1 MTNKKFKKAAMALA
15 LTACVAAAPL
25 TANAESSENAVDAQV
40 PAAVDHAG
48 TDTAADAP
56 EAEAPEK
63 KSPPLV
69 TISSETTEAAA
80 PVENQEGDRAEGMLE
95 DRETEDKKITTD
107 VVYDERDITYNEDG
121 TPKTEDAS
129 GKVVQKEEDKTPEEP
144 GESETPKAPEEPGES
159 ETPKA
164 PTEISSDETITDIV
178 GDAGKEIGTATK
190 KETTEQET
198 TITPTGP
205 DSEEL
210 VDSTVN
216 EDGSV
221 TNRYETS
228 HTADKTTTNT
238 TTGTVTADTK
248 EIFVTDGKGVDLKQE
263 LGKDYQEKLK
273 WDTVDGT
280 SFNGYTVGSMEEDGD
295 RQTYTLTKHTEDT
308 DLEMTGE
315 DIAKLIEADYTKT
328 ENEDGSYTLT
338 KTIKTAAGEQT
349 VYIKVT
355 GNKASKIVDTV
366 LTVDVKKGEHTETGE
381 VKQDEVKL
389 PNATD
394 SGLTFKDKDGND
406 IDVDLNELL
415 KNEKTETVNENGD
428 KVITV
433 KDGNKTY
440 EIVYHETNEYTDAQV
455 KDIGADKLADLLNSN
470 PANGTFTVKNGKVC
484 KVVNGEACEISYD
497 DATKL
502 LKKVQISVTMTDADN
517 QLSKDNGTL
526 EDAKLR
532 AKKDALQKALAE
544 AIYACTGTTVDPSS
558 LSITD
563 EDVSLPEGVDN
574 VVANR
579 DKLKRTYI
587 YTASDGKQY
596 TFTYKF
602 AYDDTRN
609 NITGFGDDVMKVGY
623 FTGGIHVKSEEDVEA
638 ADGKTD
644 HKRALIESGIF
655 VSGDATAETNGAYT
669 TITKDSPLYGLG
681 VDFKTAPK
689 NAVAGSIK
697 SDDTGRIIEYQTTD
711 GKTIKLSY
719 ESVEVPDSNLPSY
732 APVDGKTNINSKSF
746 TRVTWEAWDLGE
758 IRNEEQAD
766 DQWTISSGKDESGGL
781 TYTIVDKKNNVTYDD
796 LIRVGSNRFTKT
808 VEKDGVKT
816 TYTITVEPGNLGED
830 MTLDKLAERY
840 GVDGTA
846 ITVKDGVASFTRD
859 GKQYQ
864 VGYGSQLKI
873 ETVLTT
879 EGTVTTDADQAE
891 LLEKIQQMQ
900 KDLQDGEILDV
911 GGYQVTISTSKDEII
926 EILHKVGETTD
937 FTRLTREEL
946 KALLEKEKAEADAAG
961 KSYTGDMDVSHPEYS
976 NKNLYG
982 KPDTGI
988 FATKKKEY
996 LSYDGNYIQ
1005 HLELNATTKADLLKD
1020 ADGNVSQTD
1029 CVLVDKKLEYSD
1041 DLDKLIDSQGTSVVN
1056 LQDKIGYDIPM
1067 DRYEYARTSFSDGDK
1082 LNWNVRNN
1090 HPTASTYYKVTG
1102 TVAYNQYKPED
1113 GKTKFTQ
1120 EEAEALLKKLQE
1132 EGYADASI
1140 VAFYSTEHSHMQTD
1154 ENATYRIY
1162 LNKSKLTSY
1171 GYLSYDSNTCTNAH
1185 NWNQPMYGLSNRVF
1199 NPDAYCGG
1207 YDLGLTG
1214 FRQVDDK
1221 TFVAQGKKTITVS
1234 RILPATTLTNN
1245 HLTITDSAQKADTG
1259 SGVSGRY
1266 NYTTTVS
1273 GSRVN
1278 YSALGTATHETWKEA
1293 AQQTTER
1300 TGEQGDGT
1308 LSYTYRSTQDASVD
1322 AESAHKEETVVR
1334 HGTADYEYTYTASK
1348 DEVEIT
1354 TDSRT
1359 ETTTPETP
1367 ETPDTPVSP
1376 EDPTTP
1382 PVQDATPDAPA
1393 ETPVTP
1399 ENPADSPVQDATP
1412 DAAPAAAATAT
1423 RLPQTGVNW
1432 IAALAMSLS
1441 GLTLMAA
1448 GAFTSLFRKSK
1459 H

>member
-1 MTNKKFKKAAMALA
+1 MDKSTEAASGE
-15 LTACVAAAPL
+15 TAG
-25 TANAESSENAVDAQV
+25 EGKDSEGSAK
-40 PAAVDHAG
+40 
-48 TDTAADAP
+48 TP
-56 EAEAPEK
+56 EAG
-63 KSPPLV
+63 
-69 TISSETTEAAA
+69 ETTEEGKGIEA
-80 PVENQEGDRAEGMLE
+80 PDADISEPVKDAEG
-95 DRETEDKKITTD
+95 KI
-107 VVYDERDITYNEDG
+107 
-121 TPKTEDAS
+121 
-129 GKVVQKEEDKTPEEP
+129 
-144 GESETPKAPEEPGES
+144 
-159 ETPKA
+159 
-164 PTEISSDETITDIV
+164 
-178 GDAGKEIGTATK
+178 IGTAS
-190 KETTEQET
+190 KEERTEQET
-198 TITPTGP
+198 TITPTSP
-205 DSEEL
+205 DSEKL

-216 EDGSV
+216 PDGSV
-221 TNRYETS
+221 TNRYKTS

-248 EIFVTDGKGVDLKQE
+248 EIFVTDGKEVDLKQE
-263 LGKDYQEKLK
+263 LGADYQEKLK

-315 DIAKLIEADYTKT
+315 DLAKLLEADYTKT
-328 ENEDGSYTLT
+328 ENDDGSYTLT
-338 KTIKTAAGEQT
+338 KSIRTSAGEQT
-349 VYIKVT
+349 VYITVT
-355 GNKASKIVDTV
+355 GNKATRTVDTT
-366 LTVDVKKGEHTETGE
+366 LKVDVKKSEHTGSAE
-381 VKQDEVKL
+381 VKQDDVML
-389 PNATD
+389 PNKTD
-394 SGLTFKDKDGND
+394 KTLTFTDKNSNTFH
-406 IDVDLNELL
+406 VDLDELL
-415 KNEKTETVNENGD
+415 QKPDKTESTNAAGD

-433 KDGNKTY
+433 KDGSKTY
-440 EIVYHETNEYTDAQV
+440 EIIYHETNEYTDAQV
-455 KDIGADKLADLLNSN
+455 KDLSADELAGLLNSN
-470 PANGTFTVKNGKVC
+470 SANGEFIVKDGKVC
-484 KVVNGEACEISYD
+484 KVVNGEACEISYNN
-497 DATKL
+497 ATQL

-558 LSITD
+558 LNITD

-574 VVANR
+574 VFANA

-609 NITGFGDDVMKVGY
+609 HITGFGDDVMKVGY
-623 FTGGIHVKSEEDVEA
+623 FTGGIHVKPEEDVEA

-644 HKRALIESGIF
+644 HKSTLIESGVF
-655 VSGDATAETNGAYT
+655 VSGNATTDANGAYT

-697 SDDTGRIIEYQTTD
+697 YDDTGRIIEYQTTD

-719 ESVEVPDSNLPSY
+719 ESVKVPDSNLPSY
-732 APVDGKTNINSKSF
+732 APVDGKTNINSQSF

-796 LIRVGSNRFTKT
+796 LIRVGSNSYTKT
-808 VEKDGVKT
+808 VTDENGVKT
-816 TYTITVEPGNLGED
+816 TYTVTVEPGSLSESRAL
-830 MTLDKLAERY
+830 TELAERY
-840 GVDGTA
+840 GVEAAA
-846 ITVKDGVASFTRD
+846 ITVKDGVASFTKD

-891 LLEKIQQMQ
+891 LLEK
-900 KDLQDGEILDV
+900 
-911 GGYQVTISTSKDEII
+911 
-926 EILHKVGETTD
+926 
-937 FTRLTREEL
+937 
-946 KALLEKEKAEADAAG
+946 EKSEADAAG

-988 FATKKKEY
+988 IATKKKEH

-1090 HPTASTYYKVTG
+1090 HPTASTYYKVSG
-1102 TVAYNQYKPED
+1102 TVAYNQYKLED
-1113 GKTKFTQ
+1113 STSELTKEQ
-1120 EEAEALLKKLQE
+1120 AEALLKKLQA

-1140 VAFYSTEHSHMQTD
+1140 VTFYTTEHEHQQT
-1154 ENATYRIY
+1154 EKNASYRIY
-1162 LNKSKLTSY
+1162 LNKSELISY

-1185 NWNQPMYGLSNRVF
+1185 NWNQAMYGLSNQYF
-1199 NPDAYCGG
+1199 NRDAYCGG

-1214 FRQVDDK
+1214 FRQVEDG

-1245 HLTITDSAQKADTG
+1245 HLTITDSAQKAATG

-1367 ETPDTPVSP
+1367 DTPDTPASP
-1376 EDPTTP
+1376 EGPTTP
-1382 PVQDATPDAPA
+1382 PVQDATPDDA

-1399 ENPADSPVQDATP
+1399 ENPANPSVQDATP
-1412 DAAPAAAATAT
+1412 DTVAA
-1423 RLPQTGVNW
+1423 LPKTGVNW
-1432 IAALAMSLS
+1432 FTALAMALS
-1441 GLTLMAA
+1441 GMALTVA
-1448 GAFTSLFRKSK
+1448 GAFTSLFAKSK

>member
-15 LTACVAAAPL
+15 LTACVAATPL
-25 TANAESSENAVDAQV
+25 AANAETPENAVPV
-40 PAAVDHAG
+40 ENKERS
-48 TDTAADAP
+48 
-56 EAEAPEK
+56 EAETPAQQA
-63 KSPPLV
+63 
-69 TISSETTEAAA
+69 SESANTA
-80 PVENQEGDRAEGMLE
+80 PVENQEHENAEGILE

-107 VVYDERDITYNEDG
+107 VEYTDREFTYNEDG
-121 TPKTEDAS
+121 TVKSEESS
-129 GKVVQKEEDKTPEEP
+129 GAIVQKEMDKSTEAASGETAGEGKDSEGSAETPEA
-144 GESETPKAPEEPGES
+144 GETTEEGKGIKAPDADISEPV
-159 ETPKA
+159 K
-164 PTEISSDETITDIV
+164 
-178 GDAGKEIGTATK
+178 DAEGKIIGTAS
-190 KETTEQET
+190 KEERTEQET
-198 TITPTGP
+198 TITPTSP
-205 DSEEL
+205 DSEKL

-216 EDGSV
+216 PDGSV

-248 EIFVTDGKGVDLKQE
+248 EIFVTDGKEVDLKQE

-315 DIAKLIEADYTKT
+315 DLAKLLEADYTKT
-328 ENEDGSYTLT
+328 ENDDGSYTLT
-338 KTIKTAAGEQT
+338 KTIRTSAGEQT
-349 VYIKVT
+349 VYITVT
-355 GNKASKIVDTV
+355 GNKATRTVDTV
-366 LTVDVKKGEHTETGE
+366 LNVDVKKGEHSGTAD
-381 VKQDEVKL
+381 VKQDDVTL
-389 PNATD
+389 PNKTD
-394 SGLTFKDKDGND
+394 KTLTFTDKNSNTFN
-406 IDVDLNELL
+406 VDLDELL
-415 KNEKTETVNENGD
+415 QKPDKTESTNAAGD

-433 KDGNKTY
+433 KDGSKTY
-440 EIVYHETNEYTDAQV
+440 EIIYHETNEYTDAQV
-455 KDIGADKLADLLNSN
+455 KDLSADELAGLLNSN
-470 PANGTFTVKNGKVC
+470 SANGEFIVKDGKVC

-497 DATKL
+497 DASQL

-526 EDAKLR
+526 EDAELR
-532 AKKDALQKALAE
+532 AKKAALQKALAE
-544 AIYACTGTTVDPSS
+544 AIEACTGTKVDPAS
-558 LSITD
+558 LTLTD
-563 EDVSLPEGVDN
+563 EDVSFPKEN
-574 VVANR
+574 ISANK
-579 DKLKRTYI
+579 DVLNRTYV
-587 YTASDGKQY
+587 YTASDGKKY
-596 TFTYKF
+596 TFTYNFVYNDKPSSVSG
-602 AYDDTRN
+602 AGYK
-609 NITGFGDDVMKVGY
+609 GAGY
-623 FTGGIHVKSEEDVEA
+623 FMDGIHVGTEEIVAD

-644 HKRALIESGIF
+644 HKSTLIESGVF
-655 VSGDATAETNGAYT
+655 VSGNATTDANGAYT

-697 SDDTGRIIEYQTTD
+697 YDDTGRIIEYQTTD

-732 APVDGKTNINSKSF
+732 APVDGKTNINSQSF

-796 LIRVGSNRFTKT
+796 LIRVGSNSYTKT
-808 VEKDGVKT
+808 VTDENGVKT
-816 TYTITVEPGNLGED
+816 TYTVTVEPGSLSESRAL
-830 MTLDKLAERY
+830 TELAERY
-840 GVDGTA
+840 GVDAAA

-879 EGTVTTDADQAE
+879 EGTVTTDADQAD

-900 KDLQDGEILDV
+900 EDLQDGEILDV

-1090 HPTASTYYKVTG
+1090 HPTASTYYKVSG
-1102 TVAYNQYKPED
+1102 TVAYNQYKLED
-1113 GKTKFTQ
+1113 STSELTKEQ
-1120 EEAEALLKKLQE
+1120 AEALLKKLQA

-1140 VAFYSTEHSHMQTD
+1140 VTFYTTEHEHQQT
-1154 ENATYRIY
+1154 ERNASYRIY
-1162 LNKSKLTSY
+1162 LNKSELISY

-1185 NWNQPMYGLSNRVF
+1185 NWNQAMYGLSNKYF

-1214 FRQVDDK
+1214 FRQVEDG

-1367 ETPDTPVSP
+1367 DTPDTPVSP
-1376 EDPTTP
+1376 VSPEGPTTP
-1382 PVQDATPDAPA
+1382 PVQDATPDEA
-1393 ETPVTP
+1393 ETPVNP
-1399 ENPADSPVQDATP
+1399 ENPANPSVQDATP
-1412 DAAPAAAATAT
+1412 DSTVAA
-1423 RLPQTGVNW
+1423 LPKTGVNW
-1432 IAALAMSLS
+1432 FTALAMALS
-1441 GLTLMAA
+1441 GMALTVA
-1448 GAFTSLFRKSK
+1448 GAFTSLFAKSK

>member
-15 LTACVAAAPL
+15 LTACVAATPL
-25 TANAESSENAVDAQV
+25 AANAETPENAVPV
-40 PAAVDHAG
+40 ENKERS
-48 TDTAADAP
+48 
-56 EAEAPEK
+56 EAETPAQQA
-63 KSPPLV
+63 
-69 TISSETTEAAA
+69 SESANTA
-80 PVENQEGDRAEGMLE
+80 PVENQEHENAEGILE

-107 VVYDERDITYNEDG
+107 VEYTDREFTYNEDG
-121 TPKTEDAS
+121 TVKSEESS
-129 GKVVQKEEDKTPEEP
+129 GDIVQKEMDKSTEAASGETAGEGKDSEGSAETPEAGETTEEGKGIEAPDADISEP
-144 GESETPKAPEEPGES
+144 VK
-159 ETPKA
+159 
-164 PTEISSDETITDIV
+164 
-178 GDAGKEIGTATK
+178 DAEGKIIGTAS
-190 KETTEQET
+190 KEERTEQET
-198 TITPTGP
+198 TITPTSP
-205 DSEEL
+205 DSEKL

-216 EDGSV
+216 PDGSV

-280 SFNGYTVGSMEEDGD
+280 SFNGYTVGSMEEAGD

-315 DIAKLIEADYTKT
+315 DLAKLLEADYTKT
-328 ENEDGSYTLT
+328 ENDDGSYTLT
-338 KTIKTAAGEQT
+338 KSIRTSAGEQT
-349 VYIKVT
+349 VYITVT
-355 GNKASKIVDTV
+355 GNKATRTVDTT
-366 LTVDVKKGEHTETGE
+366 LKVDVKKSEHTGSAE
-381 VKQDEVKL
+381 VKQDDVML
-389 PNATD
+389 PNKTD
-394 SGLTFKDKDGND
+394 KTLAFTDKNSNTFH
-406 IDVDLNELL
+406 VDLDELL
-415 KNEKTETVNENGD
+415 QKPDKTESTNAAGD

-433 KDGNKTY
+433 KDGSKTY
-440 EIVYHETNEYTDAQV
+440 EIIYHETNEYTDAQV
-455 KDIGADKLADLLNSN
+455 KDLSADELAGLLNSN
-470 PANGTFTVKNGKVC
+470 SANGEFIAKDGKVC
-484 KVVNGEACEISYD
+484 KVVNGETCEISYN

-558 LSITD
+558 LPITD

-574 VVANR
+574 VSANK
-579 DKLKRTYI
+579 DKLKRTYT

-655 VSGDATAETNGAYT
+655 VSGDATTDANGAYT

-697 SDDTGRIIEYQTTD
+697 YDDTGRIIEYQTTN

-758 IRNEEQAD
+758 IHNEEQAD
-766 DQWTISSGKDESGGL
+766 DQWTLSSDKDESGSL

-796 LIRVGSNRFTKT
+796 LVRVGSNSYTKT
-808 VEKDGVKT
+808 VTDENGVKT

-830 MTLDKLAERY
+830 MALAKLAERY
-840 GVDGTA
+840 GVDRTA
-846 ITVKDGVASFTRD
+846 ITVKDGVASFTKD

-900 KDLQDGEILDV
+900 KDLQDGEMLDV
-911 GGYQVTISTSKDEII
+911 GGYQVTLSTTKEEII

-1090 HPTASTYYKVTG
+1090 HPTASTYYKVSG
-1102 TVAYNQYKPED
+1102 TVAYNQYKPAD
-1113 GKTKFTQ
+1113 GTSDLTKEQ
-1120 EEAEALLKKLQE
+1120 AEALLKQLQA

-1140 VAFYSTEHSHMQTD
+1140 VTFYTTEHEHQQT
-1154 ENATYRIY
+1154 ERNASYRIY
-1162 LNKSKLTSY
+1162 LNKSELISY

-1185 NWNQPMYGLSNRVF
+1185 NWNQAMYGLSNKYF
-1199 NPDAYCGG
+1199 NSDAYCGG

-1245 HLTITDSAQKADTG
+1245 HLTITDSAQKSNTG
-1259 SGVSGRY
+1259 HAVSGRY
-1266 NYTTTVS
+1266 SYTSTIS
-1273 GSRVN
+1273 GSGVN
-1278 YSALGTATHETWKEA
+1278 YNTIGTAAHETWKEA

-1367 ETPDTPVSP
+1367 DTPDTPVSP
-1376 EDPTTP
+1376 EGPTTP
-1382 PVQDATPDAPA
+1382 PVQDVTPDEA
-1393 ETPVTP
+1393 ETPVNP
-1399 ENPADSPVQDATP
+1399 ENPANPSVQDATP
-1412 DAAPAAAATAT
+1412 DSTVAA
-1423 RLPQTGVNW
+1423 LPKTGVNW
-1432 IAALAMSLS
+1432 FTALAMALS
-1441 GLTLMAA
+1441 GMALTVA
-1448 GAFTSLFRKSK
+1448 GAFTSLFAKSK

>member
-15 LTACVAAAPL
+15 LTACVAATPL
-25 TANAESSENAVDAQV
+25 AANAETPENAVPV
-40 PAAVDHAG
+40 ENKERS
-48 TDTAADAP
+48 
-56 EAEAPEK
+56 EAETPAQQA
-63 KSPPLV
+63 
-69 TISSETTEAAA
+69 SESANTA
-80 PVENQEGDRAEGMLE
+80 PVENQEHENAEGILE

-107 VVYDERDITYNEDG
+107 VEYTDREFTYNEDG
-121 TPKTEDAS
+121 TVKSEESS
-129 GKVVQKEEDKTPEEP
+129 GAIVQKEMDKSTEAASGETAGEGKDSEGSAETPEA
-144 GESETPKAPEEPGES
+144 GETTEEGKGIKAPDADISEPV
-159 ETPKA
+159 K
-164 PTEISSDETITDIV
+164 
-178 GDAGKEIGTATK
+178 DAEGKIIGTAS
-190 KETTEQET
+190 KEERTEQET
-198 TITPTGP
+198 TITPTSP
-205 DSEEL
+205 DSEKL

-216 EDGSV
+216 PDGSV

-248 EIFVTDGKGVDLKQE
+248 EIFVTDGKEVDLKQE

-315 DIAKLIEADYTKT
+315 DLAKLLEADYTKT
-328 ENEDGSYTLT
+328 ENDDGSYTLT
-338 KTIKTAAGEQT
+338 KTIRTSAGEQT
-349 VYIKVT
+349 VYITVT
-355 GNKASKIVDTV
+355 GNKATRTVDTV
-366 LTVDVKKGEHTETGE
+366 LNVDVKKGEHSGTAD
-381 VKQDEVKL
+381 VKQDDVTL
-389 PNATD
+389 PNKTD
-394 SGLTFKDKDGND
+394 KTLTFTDKDNNTFS
-406 IDVDLNELL
+406 VDLDELL
-415 KNEKTETVNENGD
+415 QKQDKTESTNAAGD

-433 KDGNKTY
+433 KDGSKTY
-440 EIVYHETNEYTDAQV
+440 EIIYHETNEYTDAQV
-455 KDIGADKLADLLNSN
+455 KDLSADELAGLLNSN
-470 PANGTFTVKNGKVC
+470 SANGEFIVKDGKVC
-484 KVVNGEACEISYD
+484 KVVNGEACEISYN
-497 DATKL
+497 DATQL

-526 EDAKLR
+526 EDAELR
-532 AKKDALQKALAE
+532 AKKAALQKALAD
-544 AIYACTGTTVDPSS
+544 AIEACTGTKVDPAS
-558 LSITD
+558 LTLTD
-563 EDVSLPEGVDN
+563 EDVSFPKEN
-574 VVANR
+574 ISANK
-579 DKLKRTYI
+579 DVLNRTYV
-587 YTASDGKQY
+587 YTASDGKKY
-596 TFTYKF
+596 TFTYNFVYNDKPSSVSG
-602 AYDDTRN
+602 AGYK
-609 NITGFGDDVMKVGY
+609 GAGY
-623 FTGGIHVKSEEDVEA
+623 FMDGIHVGTEEIVAD

-644 HKRALIESGIF
+644 HKSTLIESGVF
-655 VSGDATAETNGAYT
+655 VSGNATTDANGAYT

-697 SDDTGRIIEYQTTD
+697 YDDTGRIIEYQTID

-719 ESVEVPDSNLPSY
+719 ESVKVPDSNLPSY
-732 APVDGKTNINSKSF
+732 APVDGKTNINSQSF

-796 LIRVGSNRFTKT
+796 LIRVGSNSYTKT
-808 VEKDGVKT
+808 VTDENGVKT
-816 TYTITVEPGNLGED
+816 TYTITVEPGNLDED
-830 MTLDKLAERY
+830 MTLAKLAERY
-840 GVDGTA
+840 GVEAAA
-846 ITVKDGVASFTRD
+846 ITVKDGVASFTKD

-982 KPDTGI
+982 RPDTGI

-1090 HPTASTYYKVTG
+1090 HPTASTYYKVSG
-1102 TVAYNQYKPED
+1102 TVAYNQYKLED
-1113 GKTKFTQ
+1113 GTSELTKEQ
-1120 EEAEALLKKLQE
+1120 AEALLKQLQA

-1140 VAFYSTEHSHMQTD
+1140 VTFYTTEHEHQQT
-1154 ENATYRIY
+1154 ERNASYRIY
-1162 LNKSKLTSY
+1162 LNKSELISY

-1185 NWNQPMYGLSNRVF
+1185 NWNQAMYGLSKNKYF
-1199 NPDAYCGG
+1199 NSDAYCGG

-1214 FRQVDDK
+1214 FRQVEDG

-1300 TGEQGDGT
+1300 TGEQVDGT

-1376 EDPTTP
+1376 EGPTTP
-1382 PVQDATPDAPA
+1382 PVQDATPDDA

-1399 ENPADSPVQDATP
+1399 ENPANPSVQDATP
-1412 DAAPAAAATAT
+1412 DTVAA
-1423 RLPQTGVNW
+1423 LPKTGVNW
-1432 IAALAMSLS
+1432 TAALAMALS
-1441 GLTLMAA
+1441 GMALTVA
-1448 GAFTSLFRKSK
+1448 GAFTSLFAKSK

>member
-25 TANAESSENAVDAQV
+25 TANAESPENAVDAQV

-80 PVENQEGDRAEGMLE
+80 PVENQEGDQAEGMLE
-95 DRETEDKKITTD
+95 DRETEDKKSTTD

-144 GESETPKAPEEPGES
+144 GESETPKAP
-159 ETPKA
+159 
-164 PTEISSDETITDIV
+164 TEISSDDTTTSIV
-178 GDAGKEIGTATK
+178 DDSGKEIGTATK

-205 DSEEL
+205 DSEKL

-216 EDGSV
+216 PDGSV

-248 EIFVTDGKGVDLKQE
+248 EIFLTDGKGVDLKQE

-315 DIAKLIEADYTKT
+315 DLAKLIEADYTKT

-394 SGLTFKDKDGND
+394 SGLTFKDKNGND

-415 KNEKTETVNENGD
+415 KKEKTETVNENGD

-455 KDIGADKLADLLNSN
+455 KDMGADNLADLLNSN

-484 KVVNGEACEISYD
+484 KVVNGEVCEISYN

-558 LSITD
+558 LNITD

-579 DKLKRTYI
+579 DKLKRTYT

-609 NITGFGDDVMKVGY
+609 NITGFGDDVMKAGY
-623 FTGGIHVKSEEDVEA
+623 FTGGIHVKPEEDVEA

-644 HKRALIESGIF
+644 HKRTLIESGIF
-655 VSGDATAETNGAYT
+655 VSGDATAETSGAYT

-697 SDDTGRIIEYQTTD
+697 YDDAGRIIEYQTTN

-796 LIRVGSNRFTKT
+796 LIRVGSNSYTKT
-808 VEKDGVKT
+808 VTDENGVKT
-816 TYTITVEPGNLGED
+816 TYTITVEPGNLDED
-830 MTLDKLAERY
+830 MTLAKLAERY
-840 GVDGTA
+840 DVDGTA
-846 ITVKDGVASFTRD
+846 ITVKDGVASFTKD

-1090 HPTASTYYKVTG
+1090 HPTASTYYKVSG
-1102 TVAYNQYKPED
+1102 TVAYNQYKPAD
-1113 GKTKFTQ
+1113 GTSDLTKEQ
-1120 EEAEALLKKLQE
+1120 AEALLKQLQA

-1140 VAFYSTEHSHMQTD
+1140 VTFYTTEHEHSQT
-1154 ENATYRIY
+1154 EKNASYRIY
-1162 LNKSKLTSY
+1162 LNKSELISY
-1171 GYLSYDSNTCTNAH
+1171 GYLSYDSNTCVNAH
-1185 NWNQPMYGLSNRVF
+1185 NWNQEMYGLSNKYF
-1199 NPDAYCGG
+1199 NSDAYCGG

-1245 HLTITDSAQKADTG
+1245 HLTITDSAQKAATG

-1300 TGEQGDGT
+1300 TGEQVDGT
-1308 LSYTYRSTQDASVD
+1308 LDYTYRTEQDATVD
-1322 AESAHKEETVVR
+1322 ADSAHMEETVQR
-1334 HGTADYEYTYTASK
+1334 HGEVTYEYTYTSSREEVDIK
-1348 DEVEIT
+1348 TDE
-1354 TDSRT
+1354 RT
-1359 ETTTPETP
+1359 ETITPD
-1367 ETPDTPVSP
+1367 TPDTPVTP
-1376 EDPTTP
+1376 EDPTNP

-1399 ENPADSPVQDATP
+1399 ENPANPPVQDAAP
-1412 DAAPAAAATAT
+1412 DAPASTVST
-1423 RLPQTGVNW
+1423 LPKTGVNW
-1432 IAALAMSLS
+1432 IAALAMGLS

-1448 GAFTSLFRKSK
+1448 GAFTSLFRKSR

>member
-25 TANAESSENAVDAQV
+25 TANAESPENAVDAQV

-80 PVENQEGDRAEGMLE
+80 PVENQEGDQAEGMLE
-95 DRETEDKKITTD
+95 DRETEDKKSTTD

-144 GESETPKAPEEPGES
+144 GESETPKAP
-159 ETPKA
+159 
-164 PTEISSDETITDIV
+164 TEISSDDTTTSIV
-178 GDAGKEIGTATK
+178 DDSGKEIGTATK

-205 DSEEL
+205 DSEKL

-216 EDGSV
+216 PDGSV

-248 EIFVTDGKGVDLKQE
+248 EIFLTDGKEVDLKQE

-280 SFNGYTVGSMEEDGD
+280 SFNGYTVGSMEENGD

-315 DIAKLIEADYTKT
+315 DLAKLIEADYTKT

-394 SGLTFKDKDGND
+394 SGLTFKDKNGND

-415 KNEKTETVNENGD
+415 KKEKTETVNENGD

-455 KDIGADKLADLLNSN
+455 KDMGADNLADLLNSN

-484 KVVNGEACEISYD
+484 KVVNGEVCEISYN

-558 LSITD
+558 LNITD

-609 NITGFGDDVMKVGY
+609 NITGFGDDVMKAGY
-623 FTGGIHVKSEEDVEA
+623 FTGGIHVKPEEDVEA

-644 HKRALIESGIF
+644 HKRTLIESGIF
-655 VSGDATAETNGAYT
+655 VSGDATAETSGAYT

-697 SDDTGRIIEYQTTD
+697 YDDTGRIIEYQTTN

-766 DQWTISSGKDESGGL
+766 DQWTISSGKDESGSL

-796 LIRVGSNRFTKT
+796 LVRVGSNSYTKT
-808 VEKDGVKT
+808 VTDENGVKT
-816 TYTITVEPGNLGED
+816 TYTITVEPGNLDED
-830 MTLDKLAERY
+830 MTLAKLAERY
-840 GVDGTA
+840 DVDGTA
-846 ITVKDGVASFTRD
+846 ITVKDGVASFTKD

-1090 HPTASTYYKVTG
+1090 HPTASTYYKVSG
-1102 TVAYNQYKPED
+1102 TVAYNQYKPAD
-1113 GKTKFTQ
+1113 GTSDLTKEQ
-1120 EEAEALLKKLQE
+1120 AEALLKQLQA

-1140 VAFYSTEHSHMQTD
+1140 VTFYTTEHEHSQT
-1154 ENATYRIY
+1154 EKNASYRIY
-1162 LNKSKLTSY
+1162 LNKSELISY

-1185 NWNQPMYGLSNRVF
+1185 NWNQAMYGLSNKYF
-1199 NPDAYCGG
+1199 NSDAYCGG

-1214 FRQVDDK
+1214 FRQVEDG

-1245 HLTITDSAQKADTG
+1245 HLTITDSAQKAGTG

-1367 ETPDTPVSP
+1367 DTPDTPVSP
-1376 EDPTTP
+1376 VSPEGPTTP

-1399 ENPADSPVQDATP
+1399 ENPANPPVQDAAP
-1412 DAAPAAAATAT
+1412 DAPASTVST
-1423 RLPQTGVNW
+1423 LPKTGVNW
-1432 IAALAMSLS
+1432 IAALAMGLS

-1448 GAFTSLFRKSK
+1448 GAFTSLFRKSR

>member
-15 LTACVAAAPL
+15 LTACVAATPL
-25 TANAESSENAVDAQV
+25 AANAETPENAVPV
-40 PAAVDHAG
+40 ENKERS
-48 TDTAADAP
+48 
-56 EAEAPEK
+56 EAETPAQQ
-63 KSPPLV
+63 
-69 TISSETTEAAA
+69 TSESANTA
-80 PVENQEGDRAEGMLE
+80 PVENQEHENAEGILE

-107 VVYDERDITYNEDG
+107 VEYTDREFTYNEDG
-121 TPKTEDAS
+121 TVKSEESS
-129 GKVVQKEEDKTPEEP
+129 GDIVQKEMDKSTEAASGETAGEGKDSEGSAETPEAGETTEEGKGIEAPDADISEP
-144 GESETPKAPEEPGES
+144 VK
-159 ETPKA
+159 
-164 PTEISSDETITDIV
+164 
-178 GDAGKEIGTATK
+178 DAEGKIIGTAS
-190 KETTEQET
+190 KEERTEQET
-198 TITPTGP
+198 TITPTSP
-205 DSEEL
+205 DSEKL

-216 EDGSV
+216 PDGSV

-248 EIFVTDGKGVDLKQE
+248 ETFVTDGKEVDLKQE
-263 LGKDYQEKLK
+263 LGEDYQEKLK

-280 SFNGYTVGSMEEDGD
+280 SFNDYTVGSMEEDGD

-315 DIAKLIEADYTKT
+315 DLAKLLEADYTKT
-328 ENEDGSYTLT
+328 ENDDGSYTLT
-338 KTIKTAAGEQT
+338 KSIRTSAGEQT
-349 VYIKVT
+349 VYITVT
-355 GNKASKIVDTV
+355 GNKATRTVDTT
-366 LTVDVKKGEHTETGE
+366 LKVDVKKSEHTGSAE
-381 VKQDEVKL
+381 VKQDDVML
-389 PNATD
+389 PNKTD
-394 SGLTFKDKDGND
+394 KTLAFTDKNSNTFHVNLD
-406 IDVDLNELL
+406 ELL
-415 KNEKTETVNENGD
+415 QKPDKTESTNAAGD

-433 KDGNKTY
+433 KDGSKTY
-440 EIVYHETNEYTDAQV
+440 EIIYHETNEYTDAQV
-455 KDIGADKLADLLNSN
+455 KDLSADELAGLLNSN
-470 PANGTFTVKNGKVC
+470 SANGEFIAKDGKVC
-484 KVVNGEACEISYD
+484 KVVNGEACEISYN

-558 LSITD
+558 LPITD

-579 DKLKRTYI
+579 DKLKRTYT

-655 VSGDATAETNGAYT
+655 VSGNATTDANGAYT

-697 SDDTGRIIEYQTTD
+697 YDDTGRIIEYQTTD
-711 GKTIKLSY
+711 DKTIKLSY

-796 LIRVGSNRFTKT
+796 LIRVGSNSYTKT
-808 VEKDGVKT
+808 VTDENGVKT
-816 TYTITVEPGNLGED
+816 TYTVTVEPGSLSESRAL
-830 MTLDKLAERY
+830 TELAERY
-840 GVDGTA
+840 GVDAAA

-900 KDLQDGEILDV
+900 KDLQEGEILDV

-1029 CVLVDKKLEYSD
+1029 CGLVDKKLEYSD

-1090 HPTASTYYKVTG
+1090 HPTASTYYKVSG
-1102 TVAYNQYKPED
+1102 TVAFNLYKPAD
-1113 GKTKFTQ
+1113 GTSDLTKEQ
-1120 EEAEALLKKLQE
+1120 AEALLKQLQA

-1140 VAFYSTEHSHMQTD
+1140 VTFYTTEHEHQQT
-1154 ENATYRIY
+1154 ERNASYRIY
-1162 LNKSKLTSY
+1162 LNKSELISY

-1185 NWNQPMYGLSNRVF
+1185 NWNQAMYGLSNKYF

-1214 FRQVDDK
+1214 FRQVEDG

-1367 ETPDTPVSP
+1367 DTPDTPVSP
-1376 EDPTTP
+1376 EGPTTP
-1382 PVQDATPDAPA
+1382 PVQDVTPDEA
-1393 ETPVTP
+1393 ETPVNP
-1399 ENPADSPVQDATP
+1399 ENPANPSVQDATP
-1412 DAAPAAAATAT
+1412 DSTVAA
-1423 RLPQTGVNW
+1423 LPKTGVNW
-1432 IAALAMSLS
+1432 FAALAMALS
-1441 GLTLMAA
+1441 GMALTVA
-1448 GAFTSLFRKSK
+1448 GAFTSLFAKSK

>member
-15 LTACVAAAPL
+15 LTACVAATPL
-25 TANAESSENAVDAQV
+25 AANAETPENAVPV
-40 PAAVDHAG
+40 ENKERS
-48 TDTAADAP
+48 
-56 EAEAPEK
+56 EAETPAQQA
-63 KSPPLV
+63 
-69 TISSETTEAAA
+69 SESANTA
-80 PVENQEGDRAEGMLE
+80 PVENQEHENAEGILE

-107 VVYDERDITYNEDG
+107 VEYTDREFTYNEDG
-121 TPKTEDAS
+121 TVKSEESS
-129 GKVVQKEEDKTPEEP
+129 GDIVQKEMDKSTEAASGETAGEGKDSEGSAETPEAGETTEEGKGIEAPDADISEP
-144 GESETPKAPEEPGES
+144 VK
-159 ETPKA
+159 
-164 PTEISSDETITDIV
+164 
-178 GDAGKEIGTATK
+178 DAEGKIIGTAS
-190 KETTEQET
+190 KEERTEQET
-198 TITPTGP
+198 TITPTSP
-205 DSEEL
+205 DSEKL

-216 EDGSV
+216 PDGSV

-315 DIAKLIEADYTKT
+315 DLAKLLEADYTKT
-328 ENEDGSYTLT
+328 ENDDGSYTLT
-338 KTIKTAAGEQT
+338 KSIRTSAGEQT
-349 VYIKVT
+349 VYITVT
-355 GNKASKIVDTV
+355 GNKATRTVDTT
-366 LTVDVKKGEHTETGE
+366 LKVDVKKSEHTGSAE
-381 VKQDEVKL
+381 VKQDDVML
-389 PNATD
+389 PNKTD
-394 SGLTFKDKDGND
+394 KTLAFTDKNSNTFH
-406 IDVDLNELL
+406 VDLDELL
-415 KNEKTETVNENGD
+415 QKPDKTESTNAAGD

-433 KDGNKTY
+433 KDGSKTY
-440 EIVYHETNEYTDAQV
+440 EIIYHETNEYTDAQV
-455 KDIGADKLADLLNSN
+455 KDLSADELAGLLNSN
-470 PANGTFTVKNGKVC
+470 SANGKFIVKDGKVC
-484 KVVNGEACEISYD
+484 KVVNDEACEISYN

-558 LSITD
+558 LPITD

-579 DKLKRTYI
+579 DKLKRTYT

-623 FTGGIHVKSEEDVEA
+623 FTGGIHVKPEEDVEA

-655 VSGDATAETNGAYT
+655 VSGNATTDANGAYT

-697 SDDTGRIIEYQTTD
+697 YDDTGRIIEYQTTD

-796 LIRVGSNRFTKT
+796 LIRVGSNSYTKT
-808 VEKDGVKT
+808 VTDENGVKT
-816 TYTITVEPGNLGED
+816 TYTVTVEPGSLSESRAL
-830 MTLDKLAERY
+830 TELAERY
-840 GVDGTA
+840 GVDAAA

-1090 HPTASTYYKVTG
+1090 HPTASTYYKVSG
-1102 TVAYNQYKPED
+1102 TVAYNQYKPAD
-1113 GKTKFTQ
+1113 GTSDLTKEQ
-1120 EEAEALLKKLQE
+1120 AEALLKQLQA

-1140 VAFYSTEHSHMQTD
+1140 VTFYTTEHEHQQT
-1154 ENATYRIY
+1154 ERNASYRIY
-1162 LNKSKLTSY
+1162 LNKSELISY

-1185 NWNQPMYGLSNRVF
+1185 NWNQAMYGLSNKYF

-1214 FRQVDDK
+1214 FRQVEDG

-1367 ETPDTPVSP
+1367 DTPDTPDTPVSP

-1382 PVQDATPDAPA
+1382 PVQDAAPDETEA

-1399 ENPADSPVQDATP
+1399 ENPTNPSVQDATP
-1412 DAAPAAAATAT
+1412 DSTVAA
-1423 RLPQTGVNW
+1423 LPKTGVNW
-1432 IAALAMSLS
+1432 FTALAMALS
-1441 GLTLMAA
+1441 GMALTVA
-1448 GAFTSLFRKSK
+1448 GAFTSLFAKSK

>member
-15 LTACVAAAPL
+15 LTACVAVTPL
-25 TANAESSENAVDAQV
+25 AANAETPENAVPV
-40 PAAVDHAG
+40 ENKERS
-48 TDTAADAP
+48 
-56 EAEAPEK
+56 EAETPAQQA
-63 KSPPLV
+63 
-69 TISSETTEAAA
+69 SESANTA
-80 PVENQEGDRAEGMLE
+80 PVENQEHENAEGILE

-107 VVYDERDITYNEDG
+107 VEYTDREFTYNKDG
-121 TPKTEDAS
+121 TVKSEESS
-129 GKVVQKEEDKTPEEP
+129 GAIVQKEMDKSTEAASGETAGEGKDSEGSAETPEA
-144 GESETPKAPEEPGES
+144 GETTEEGKGIKAPDADISEPV
-159 ETPKA
+159 K
-164 PTEISSDETITDIV
+164 
-178 GDAGKEIGTATK
+178 DAEGKIIGTAS
-190 KETTEQET
+190 KEERTEQET
-198 TITPTGP
+198 TITPTSP
-205 DSEEL
+205 DSEKL

-216 EDGSV
+216 PDGSV

-248 EIFVTDGKGVDLKQE
+248 EIFVTDGKEVDLKQE
-263 LGKDYQEKLK
+263 LGKDYREKLK

-315 DIAKLIEADYTKT
+315 DLAKLLEADYAKT
-328 ENEDGSYTLT
+328 ENDDGSYTLT
-338 KTIKTAAGEQT
+338 KSIRTSAGEQT
-349 VYIKVT
+349 VYITVT
-355 GNKASKIVDTV
+355 GNKATRTVDTT
-366 LTVDVKKGEHTETGE
+366 LKVDVKKSEHTGTAD
-381 VKQDEVKL
+381 VKQDDVTL
-389 PNATD
+389 PNKTD
-394 SGLTFKDKDGND
+394 KTLTFTDKNSNTFH
-406 IDVDLNELL
+406 VDLDELL
-415 KNEKTETVNENGD
+415 QKPDKTESTNAAGD

-433 KDGNKTY
+433 KDGSKTY
-440 EIVYHETNEYTDAQV
+440 EIIYHETNEYTDAQV
-455 KDIGADKLADLLNSN
+455 KDLSADELAGLLNSN
-470 PANGTFTVKNGKVC
+470 SANGKFIVKDGKVC
-484 KVVNGEACEISYD
+484 KVVNDEACEISYD
-497 DATKL
+497 DASQL

-526 EDAKLR
+526 EDAELR
-532 AKKDALQKALAE
+532 AKKAALQKALAD
-544 AIYACTGTTVDPSS
+544 AIEACTGTKVDPSS
-558 LSITD
+558 LPITD
-563 EDVSLPEGVDN
+563 EDVSLPEGVEN
-574 VVANR
+574 VFKNK
-579 DKLKRTYI
+579 DMLKRTYI
-587 YTASDGKQY
+587 YTASDGKKY
-596 TFTYKF
+596 TFTYNFVYNDKPSSVSG
-602 AYDDTRN
+602 AGYK
-609 NITGFGDDVMKVGY
+609 GAGY
-623 FTGGIHVKSEEDVEA
+623 FMDGIHVGTEEIVAD

-644 HKRALIESGIF
+644 HKSTLIESGVF
-655 VSGDATAETNGAYT
+655 VSGNATTDANGAYT

-697 SDDTGRIIEYQTTD
+697 YDDTGRIIEYQTTD

-732 APVDGKTNINSKSF
+732 APVDGKTNINSQSF

-796 LIRVGSNRFTKT
+796 LIRVGSNSYTKT
-808 VEKDGVKT
+808 VTDENGVKT
-816 TYTITVEPGNLGED
+816 TYTVTVEPGSLSESRAL
-830 MTLDKLAERY
+830 TELAERY
-840 GVDGTA
+840 GVEAAA
-846 ITVKDGVASFTRD
+846 ITVKDGVASFTKD

-946 KALLEKEKAEADAAG
+946 KALLEKEKSEADAAG

-982 KPDTGI
+982 RPDTGI

-1090 HPTASTYYKVTG
+1090 HPTASTYYKVSG
-1102 TVAYNQYKPED
+1102 TVAYNQYKLED
-1113 GKTKFTQ
+1113 GTSELTKEQ
-1120 EEAEALLKKLQE
+1120 AEALLKQLQA

-1140 VAFYSTEHSHMQTD
+1140 VTFYTTEHEHQQT
-1154 ENATYRIY
+1154 ERNASYRIY
-1162 LNKSKLTSY
+1162 LNKSELISY

-1185 NWNQPMYGLSNRVF
+1185 NWNQAMYGLSKNKYF
-1199 NPDAYCGG
+1199 NSDAYCGG

-1214 FRQVDDK
+1214 FRQVEDG

-1376 EDPTTP
+1376 EGPTTP
-1382 PVQDATPDAPA
+1382 PVQDATPDDA
-1393 ETPVTP
+1393 ETPVNP
-1399 ENPADSPVQDATP
+1399 ENPANPPVQDATP
-1412 DAAPAAAATAT
+1412 DSTVAA
-1423 RLPQTGVNW
+1423 LPKTGVNW
-1432 IAALAMSLS
+1432 TAALAMALS
-1441 GLTLMAA
+1441 GMALTVA
-1448 GAFTSLFRKSK
+1448 GAFTSLFAKSK

>member
-15 LTACVAAAPL
+15 LTACVAATPL
-25 TANAESSENAVDAQV
+25 AANAETPENAVPV
-40 PAAVDHAG
+40 ENKERS
-48 TDTAADAP
+48 
-56 EAEAPEK
+56 EAETPAQQA
-63 KSPPLV
+63 
-69 TISSETTEAAA
+69 SESANTA
-80 PVENQEGDRAEGMLE
+80 PVENQEHENAEGILE

-107 VVYDERDITYNEDG
+107 VEYTDREFTYNKDG
-121 TPKTEDAS
+121 TVKSEESS
-129 GKVVQKEEDKTPEEP
+129 GAIVQKEMDKSTEAASGETAGEGKDSEGSAETPEA
-144 GESETPKAPEEPGES
+144 GETTEEGKGIKAPDADISEPV
-159 ETPKA
+159 K
-164 PTEISSDETITDIV
+164 
-178 GDAGKEIGTATK
+178 DAEGKIIGTAS
-190 KETTEQET
+190 KEERTEQET
-198 TITPTGP
+198 TITPTSP
-205 DSEEL
+205 DSEKL

-216 EDGSV
+216 PDGSV

-248 EIFVTDGKGVDLKQE
+248 EIFVTDGKEVDLKQE
-263 LGKDYQEKLK
+263 LGKDYQKKLK

-315 DIAKLIEADYTKT
+315 DLAKLLEADYTKT
-328 ENEDGSYTLT
+328 ENDDGSYTLT
-338 KTIKTAAGEQT
+338 KTIRTSAGEQT
-349 VYIKVT
+349 VYITVT
-355 GNKASKIVDTV
+355 GNKATRTVDTV
-366 LTVDVKKGEHTETGE
+366 LNVDVKKGEHSGTAD
-381 VKQDEVKL
+381 VKQDDVTL
-389 PNATD
+389 PNKTD
-394 SGLTFKDKDGND
+394 KTLTFTDKNSNTFN
-406 IDVDLNELL
+406 VDLDELL
-415 KNEKTETVNENGD
+415 QKPDKTESTNAAGD

-433 KDGNKTY
+433 KDGSKTY
-440 EIVYHETNEYTDAQV
+440 EIIYHETNEYTDAQV
-455 KDIGADKLADLLNSN
+455 KDLSADELAGLLNSN
-470 PANGTFTVKNGKVC
+470 SANGEFIVKDGKVC

-497 DATKL
+497 DASQL

-526 EDAKLR
+526 EDAELR
-532 AKKDALQKALAE
+532 AKKAALQKALAE
-544 AIYACTGTTVDPSS
+544 AIEACTGTKVDPAS
-558 LSITD
+558 LTLTD
-563 EDVSLPEGVDN
+563 EDVSFPKEN
-574 VVANR
+574 ISANK
-579 DKLKRTYI
+579 DVLNRTYV
-587 YTASDGKQY
+587 YTASDGKKY
-596 TFTYKF
+596 TFTYNFVYNDKPSSVSG
-602 AYDDTRN
+602 AGYK
-609 NITGFGDDVMKVGY
+609 GAGY
-623 FTGGIHVKSEEDVEA
+623 FMDGIHVGTEEIVAD

-644 HKRALIESGIF
+644 HKSTLIESGVF
-655 VSGDATAETNGAYT
+655 VSGNATTDANGAYT

-697 SDDTGRIIEYQTTD
+697 YDDTGRIIEYQTTD

-732 APVDGKTNINSKSF
+732 APVDGKTNINSQSF

-796 LIRVGSNRFTKT
+796 LIRVGSNSYTKT
-808 VEKDGVKT
+808 VTDENGVKT
-816 TYTITVEPGNLGED
+816 TYTVTVEPGSLSESRAL
-830 MTLDKLAERY
+830 TELAERY
-840 GVDGTA
+840 GVDAAA

-879 EGTVTTDADQAE
+879 DADQAD

-900 KDLQDGEILDV
+900 EDLQDGEILDV

-976 NKNLYG
+976 NKKLYG
-982 KPDTGI
+982 RPDTGI
-988 FATKKKEY
+988 IATKKKEH

-1090 HPTASTYYKVTG
+1090 HPTASTYYKVSG
-1102 TVAYNQYKPED
+1102 TVAYNQYKLED
-1113 GKTKFTQ
+1113 STSELTKEQ
-1120 EEAEALLKKLQE
+1120 AEALLKQLQA

-1140 VAFYSTEHSHMQTD
+1140 VTFYTTEHEHQQT
-1154 ENATYRIY
+1154 EKNASYRIY
-1162 LNKSKLTSY
+1162 LNKSELISY

-1185 NWNQPMYGLSNRVF
+1185 NWNQAMYGLSNQYF
-1199 NPDAYCGG
+1199 NRDAYCGG

-1214 FRQVDDK
+1214 FRQVEDG

-1259 SGVSGRY
+1259 SEVSGRY

-1376 EDPTTP
+1376 EGPTTP
-1382 PVQDATPDAPA
+1382 PVQDATPDDA
-1393 ETPVTP
+1393 ETPVNP
-1399 ENPADSPVQDATP
+1399 ENPANPSVQDATP
-1412 DAAPAAAATAT
+1412 DTVAA
-1423 RLPQTGVNW
+1423 LPKTGVNW
-1432 IAALAMSLS
+1432 TAALAMALS
-1441 GLTLMAA
+1441 GMALTVA
-1448 GAFTSLFRKSK
+1448 GAFTSLFAKSK

>member
-15 LTACVAAAPL
+15 LTACVAATPL
-25 TANAESSENAVDAQV
+25 AANAETPENAVPV
-40 PAAVDHAG
+40 ENKERS
-48 TDTAADAP
+48 
-56 EAEAPEK
+56 EAETPAQQA
-63 KSPPLV
+63 
-69 TISSETTEAAA
+69 SESANTA
-80 PVENQEGDRAEGMLE
+80 PVENQEHENAEGILE

-107 VVYDERDITYNEDG
+107 VEYTDREFTYNKDG
-121 TPKTEDAS
+121 TVKSEESS
-129 GKVVQKEEDKTPEEP
+129 GAIVQKEMDKSTEAASGETAGEGKDSEGSAETPEA
-144 GESETPKAPEEPGES
+144 GETTEEGKGIKAPDADISEPV
-159 ETPKA
+159 K
-164 PTEISSDETITDIV
+164 
-178 GDAGKEIGTATK
+178 DAEGKIIGTAS
-190 KETTEQET
+190 KEERTEQET
-198 TITPTGP
+198 TITPTSP
-205 DSEEL
+205 DSEKL

-216 EDGSV
+216 PDGSV

-248 EIFVTDGKGVDLKQE
+248 EIFVTDGKEVDLKQE

-315 DIAKLIEADYTKT
+315 DLAKLLEADYTKT
-328 ENEDGSYTLT
+328 ENDDGSYTLT
-338 KTIKTAAGEQT
+338 KSIRTSAGEQT
-349 VYIKVT
+349 VYITVT
-355 GNKASKIVDTV
+355 GNKATRTVDTT
-366 LTVDVKKGEHTETGE
+366 LKVDVKKSEHTGTAD
-381 VKQDEVKL
+381 VKQDDVTL
-389 PNATD
+389 PNKTD
-394 SGLTFKDKDGND
+394 KTLTFTDKNSNTFH
-406 IDVDLNELL
+406 VDLDELL
-415 KNEKTETVNENGD
+415 QKPDKTESTNAAGD

-433 KDGNKTY
+433 KDGSKTY
-440 EIVYHETNEYTDAQV
+440 EIIYHETNEYTDAQV
-455 KDIGADKLADLLNSN
+455 KDLSADELAGLLNSN
-470 PANGTFTVKNGKVC
+470 SANGEFIVKDGKVC
-484 KVVNGEACEISYD
+484 KVVNGEACEISYN
-497 DATKL
+497 DATQL

-544 AIYACTGTTVDPSS
+544 AIEACTGTKVDPAS
-558 LSITD
+558 LTLTD
-563 EDVSLPEGVDN
+563 EDVSFPKEN
-574 VVANR
+574 ISANK
-579 DKLKRTYI
+579 DVLNRTYV
-587 YTASDGKQY
+587 YTASDGKKY
-596 TFTYKF
+596 TFTYNFVYNDKPSSVSG
-602 AYDDTRN
+602 AGYK
-609 NITGFGDDVMKVGY
+609 GAGY
-623 FTGGIHVKSEEDVEA
+623 FMDGIHVGTEEIVAD

-644 HKRALIESGIF
+644 HKSTLIESGVF
-655 VSGDATAETNGAYT
+655 VSGNATTDANGAYT

-697 SDDTGRIIEYQTTD
+697 YDDTGRIIEYQTTD

-796 LIRVGSNRFTKT
+796 LIRVGSNSYTKT
-808 VEKDGVKT
+808 VTDENGVKT
-816 TYTITVEPGNLGED
+816 TYTVTVEPGSLSESRAL
-830 MTLDKLAERY
+830 TELAERY
-840 GVDGTA
+840 GVEAAA
-846 ITVKDGVASFTRD
+846 ITVKDGVASFTKD

-982 KPDTGI
+982 RPDTGI

-1090 HPTASTYYKVTG
+1090 HPTASTYYKVSG
-1102 TVAYNQYKPED
+1102 TVAYNQYKLED
-1113 GKTKFTQ
+1113 GTSELTKEQ
-1120 EEAEALLKKLQE
+1120 AEALLKQLQA

-1140 VAFYSTEHSHMQTD
+1140 VTFYTTEHEHQQT
-1154 ENATYRIY
+1154 ERNASYRIY
-1162 LNKSKLTSY
+1162 LNKSELISY

-1185 NWNQPMYGLSNRVF
+1185 NWNQAMYGLSKNKYF
-1199 NPDAYCGG
+1199 NSDAYCGG

-1214 FRQVDDK
+1214 FRQVEDG

-1300 TGEQGDGT
+1300 TGEQVDGT

-1348 DEVEIT
+1348 
-1354 TDSRT
+1354 
-1359 ETTTPETP
+1359 
-1367 ETPDTPVSP
+1367 
-1376 EDPTTP
+1376 
-1382 PVQDATPDAPA
+1382 
-1393 ETPVTP
+1393 
-1399 ENPADSPVQDATP
+1399 
-1412 DAAPAAAATAT
+1412 
-1423 RLPQTGVNW
+1423 
-1432 IAALAMSLS
+1432 
-1441 GLTLMAA
+1441 
-1448 GAFTSLFRKSK
+1448 F
-1459 H
+1459 

>member
-1 MTNKKFKKAAMALA
+1 MPPRPRLRRKN
-15 LTACVAAAPL
+15 P
-25 TANAESSENAVDAQV
+25 
-40 PAAVDHAG
+40 
-48 TDTAADAP
+48 
-56 EAEAPEK
+56 
-63 KSPPLV
+63 PPLV

-80 PVENQEGDRAEGMLE
+80 PVENQEGDQAEGMLE
-95 DRETEDKKITTD
+95 DRETEDKKSTTD

-144 GESETPKAPEEPGES
+144 GESETPKAP
-159 ETPKA
+159 
-164 PTEISSDETITDIV
+164 TEISSDDTTTSIV
-178 GDAGKEIGTATK
+178 DDSGKEIGTATK

-205 DSEEL
+205 DSEKL

-216 EDGSV
+216 PDGSV

-238 TTGTVTADTK
+238 TTGTVTADTN
-248 EIFVTDGKGVDLKQE
+248 ETFVTDGKEVDLKQE
-263 LGKDYQEKLK
+263 LGEDYQEKLK

-280 SFNGYTVGSMEEDGD
+280 SFNDYTVGSMEEDGD

-315 DIAKLIEADYTKT
+315 DLAKLIEADYTKT

-394 SGLTFKDKDGND
+394 SGLTFKDKNGND

-415 KNEKTETVNENGD
+415 KKEKTETVNENGD

-455 KDIGADKLADLLNSN
+455 KDLSAEELAGLLNSN
-470 PANGTFTVKNGKVC
+470 SANGEFIAKDGKVC
-484 KVVNGEACEISYD
+484 KVVNGEACEISYN

-558 LSITD
+558 LNITD

-609 NITGFGDDVMKVGY
+609 NITGFGDDVMKAGY
-623 FTGGIHVKSEEDVEA
+623 FTGGIHVKPEEDVEA

-644 HKRALIESGIF
+644 HKRTLIESGIF
-655 VSGDATAETNGAYT
+655 VSGDATAETSGAYT

-697 SDDTGRIIEYQTTD
+697 YDDTGRIIEYQTTN

-796 LIRVGSNRFTKT
+796 LIRVGSNSYTKT
-808 VEKDGVKT
+808 VTDENGVKT
-816 TYTITVEPGNLGED
+816 TYTVTVEPGSLSESRAL
-830 MTLDKLAERY
+830 TELAERY
-840 GVDGTA
+840 DVDAAA
-846 ITVKDGVASFTRD
+846 ITVKDGVASFTKD

-1090 HPTASTYYKVTG
+1090 HPTASTYYKVSG
-1102 TVAYNQYKPED
+1102 TVAYNQYKPAD
-1113 GKTKFTQ
+1113 GTSDLTKEQ
-1120 EEAEALLKKLQE
+1120 AEALLKQLQA

-1140 VAFYSTEHSHMQTD
+1140 VTFYTTEHEHSQT
-1154 ENATYRIY
+1154 EKNASYRIY
-1162 LNKSKLTSY
+1162 LNKSELISY

-1185 NWNQPMYGLSNRVF
+1185 NWNQAMYGLSNKYF
-1199 NPDAYCGG
+1199 NSDAYCGG

-1214 FRQVDDK
+1214 FRQVEDG

-1308 LSYTYRSTQDASVD
+1308 LSYTYRTEQDATVD
-1322 AESAHKEETVVR
+1322 ADSAHMEETVQR
-1334 HGTADYEYTYTASK
+1334 HGEVTYEYTYTSSREEVDIK
-1348 DEVEIT
+1348 TDE
-1354 TDSRT
+1354 RT
-1359 ETTTPETP
+1359 ETITPD
-1367 ETPDTPVSP
+1367 TPDTPVTP
-1376 EDPTTP
+1376 EDPTNP

-1399 ENPADSPVQDATP
+1399 ENPANPPVQDAAP
-1412 DAAPAAAATAT
+1412 DAPASTVST
-1423 RLPQTGVNW
+1423 LPKTGVNW
-1432 IAALAMSLS
+1432 IAALAMGLS

-1448 GAFTSLFRKSK
+1448 GAFTSLFRKSR

>member
-15 LTACVAAAPL
+15 LTACVAATPL
-25 TANAESSENAVDAQV
+25 AANAETPENAVPV
-40 PAAVDHAG
+40 ENKERS
-48 TDTAADAP
+48 
-56 EAEAPEK
+56 EAETPAQQA
-63 KSPPLV
+63 
-69 TISSETTEAAA
+69 SESANTA
-80 PVENQEGDRAEGMLE
+80 PVENQEHKNAEGILE

-107 VVYDERDITYNEDG
+107 VEYTDREFTYNEDG
-121 TPKTEDAS
+121 TVKSEESS
-129 GKVVQKEEDKTPEEP
+129 GAIVQKEMDKSTEAASGETAGEGKDSEGSAETPEA
-144 GESETPKAPEEPGES
+144 GETTEEGKGIKAPDADISEPV
-159 ETPKA
+159 K
-164 PTEISSDETITDIV
+164 
-178 GDAGKEIGTATK
+178 DAEGKIIGTAS
-190 KETTEQET
+190 KEERTEQET
-198 TITPTGP
+198 TITPTSP
-205 DSEEL
+205 DSEKL

-216 EDGSV
+216 PDGSV

-248 EIFVTDGKGVDLKQE
+248 EIFVTDGKEVDLKQE
-263 LGKDYQEKLK
+263 LGADYQEKLK

-315 DIAKLIEADYTKT
+315 DLAKLLEADYTKT
-328 ENEDGSYTLT
+328 ENDDGSYTLT
-338 KTIKTAAGEQT
+338 KSIRTSAGEQT
-349 VYIKVT
+349 VYITVT
-355 GNKASKIVDTV
+355 GNKATRTVDTT
-366 LTVDVKKGEHTETGE
+366 LKVDVKKSEHSGTAD
-381 VKQDEVKL
+381 VKQDDVTL
-389 PNATD
+389 PNKTD
-394 SGLTFKDKDGND
+394 KTLTFTDKDNNTFS
-406 IDVDLNELL
+406 VDLDELL
-415 KNEKTETVNENGD
+415 QKQDKTESTNAAGD

-433 KDGNKTY
+433 KDGSKTY

-455 KDIGADKLADLLNSN
+455 KDLSADELAGLLNSN
-470 PANGTFTVKNGKVC
+470 SANGEFIVKDGKVC
-484 KVVNGEACEISYD
+484 KVVNGEACEISYN
-497 DATKL
+497 DATQL

-526 EDAKLR
+526 EDAELR
-532 AKKDALQKALAE
+532 AKKAALQKALAE
-544 AIYACTGTTVDPSS
+544 AIEACTGTKVDPAS
-558 LSITD
+558 LTLTD
-563 EDVSLPEGVDN
+563 EDVSFPKEN
-574 VVANR
+574 ISANK
-579 DKLKRTYI
+579 DVLNRTYV
-587 YTASDGKQY
+587 YTASDGKKY
-596 TFTYKF
+596 TFTYNFVYNDKPSSVSG
-602 AYDDTRN
+602 AGYK
-609 NITGFGDDVMKVGY
+609 GAGY
-623 FTGGIHVKSEEDVEA
+623 FMDGIHVGTEEIVAD

-644 HKRALIESGIF
+644 HKSTLIESGVF
-655 VSGDATAETNGAYT
+655 VSGNATTDANGAYT

-697 SDDTGRIIEYQTTD
+697 YDDTGRIIEYQTID

-719 ESVEVPDSNLPSY
+719 ESVKVPDSNLPSY
-732 APVDGKTNINSKSF
+732 APVDGKTNINSQSF

-796 LIRVGSNRFTKT
+796 LIRVGSNSYTKT
-808 VEKDGVKT
+808 VTDENGVKT
-816 TYTITVEPGNLGED
+816 TYTITVEPGSLSESRAL
-830 MTLDKLAERY
+830 TELAERY
-840 GVDGTA
+840 GVDAAA

-982 KPDTGI
+982 RPDTGI

-1090 HPTASTYYKVTG
+1090 HPTASTYYKVSG
-1102 TVAYNQYKPED
+1102 TVAYNQYKLED
-1113 GKTKFTQ
+1113 GTSELTKEQ
-1120 EEAEALLKKLQE
+1120 AEALLKQLQA

-1140 VAFYSTEHSHMQTD
+1140 VTFYTTEHEHQQT
-1154 ENATYRIY
+1154 ERNASYRIY
-1162 LNKSKLTSY
+1162 LNKSELISY

-1185 NWNQPMYGLSNRVF
+1185 NWNQAMYGLSKNKYF
-1199 NPDAYCGG
+1199 NSDAYCGG

-1214 FRQVDDK
+1214 FRQVEDG

-1367 ETPDTPVSP
+1367 ETPDTPVNP
-1376 EDPTTP
+1376 EDPTAP
-1382 PVQDATPDAPA
+1382 P
-1393 ETPVTP
+1393 E
-1399 ENPADSPVQDATP
+1399 
-1412 DAAPAAAATAT
+1412 
-1423 RLPQTGVNW
+1423 L
-1432 IAALAMSLS
+1432 
-1441 GLTLMAA
+1441 
-1448 GAFTSLFRKSK
+1448 
-1459 H
+1459 

>member
-15 LTACVAAAPL
+15 LTACVAATPL
-25 TANAESSENAVDAQV
+25 AANAETPENAVPV
-40 PAAVDHAG
+40 ENKERS
-48 TDTAADAP
+48 
-56 EAEAPEK
+56 EAETPAQQA
-63 KSPPLV
+63 
-69 TISSETTEAAA
+69 SESANTA
-80 PVENQEGDRAEGMLE
+80 PVENQEHENAEGILE

-107 VVYDERDITYNEDG
+107 VEYTDREFTYNEDG
-121 TPKTEDAS
+121 TVKSEESS
-129 GKVVQKEEDKTPEEP
+129 GDIVQKEMDKSTEAASGETAGEGKDSEGSAETPEAGETTEEGKGIEAPDADISEP
-144 GESETPKAPEEPGES
+144 VK
-159 ETPKA
+159 
-164 PTEISSDETITDIV
+164 
-178 GDAGKEIGTATK
+178 DAEGKIIGTAS
-190 KETTEQET
+190 KEERTEQET
-198 TITPTGP
+198 TITPTSP
-205 DSEEL
+205 DSEKL

-216 EDGSV
+216 PDGSV

-280 SFNGYTVGSMEEDGD
+280 SFNGYTVGSMEEAGD

-315 DIAKLIEADYTKT
+315 DLAKLLEADYTKT
-328 ENEDGSYTLT
+328 ENDDGSYTLT
-338 KTIKTAAGEQT
+338 KSIRTSAGEQT
-349 VYIKVT
+349 VYITVT
-355 GNKASKIVDTV
+355 GNKATRTVDTT
-366 LTVDVKKGEHTETGE
+366 LKVDVKKSEHTGSAE
-381 VKQDEVKL
+381 VKQDDVML
-389 PNATD
+389 PNKTD
-394 SGLTFKDKDGND
+394 KTLAFTDKNSNTFH
-406 IDVDLNELL
+406 VDLDELL
-415 KNEKTETVNENGD
+415 QKPDKTESTNAAGD

-433 KDGNKTY
+433 KDGSKTY
-440 EIVYHETNEYTDAQV
+440 EIIYHETNEYTDAQV
-455 KDIGADKLADLLNSN
+455 KDLSADELAGLLNSN
-470 PANGTFTVKNGKVC
+470 SANGEFIAKDGKVC
-484 KVVNGEACEISYD
+484 KVVNGEACEISYN

-558 LSITD
+558 LPITD

-574 VVANR
+574 VSANK
-579 DKLKRTYI
+579 DKLKRTYT

-655 VSGDATAETNGAYT
+655 VSGNATTDANGAYT

-697 SDDTGRIIEYQTTD
+697 YDDTGRIIEYQTTD

-758 IRNEEQAD
+758 IRNKEQAD

-796 LIRVGSNRFTKT
+796 LIRVGSNSYTKT
-808 VEKDGVKT
+808 VTDENGVKT
-816 TYTITVEPGNLGED
+816 TYTVTVEPGSLSESRAL
-830 MTLDKLAERY
+830 TELAERY
-840 GVDGTA
+840 GVDAAA

-1090 HPTASTYYKVTG
+1090 HPTASTYYKVSG
-1102 TVAYNQYKPED
+1102 TVAYNQYKPAD
-1113 GKTKFTQ
+1113 GTSDLTKEQ
-1120 EEAEALLKKLQE
+1120 AEALLKQLQA

-1140 VAFYSTEHSHMQTD
+1140 VTFYTTEHEHQQT
-1154 ENATYRIY
+1154 ERNASYRIY
-1162 LNKSKLTSY
+1162 LNKSELISY

-1185 NWNQPMYGLSNRVF
+1185 NWNQAMYGLSNKYF

-1214 FRQVDDK
+1214 FRQVEDG

-1359 ETTTPETP
+1359 EATTP
-1367 ETPDTPVSP
+1367 ETPDTPDTPVGP

-1382 PVQDATPDAPA
+1382 SVQDATPDDA
-1393 ETPVTP
+1393 ETPVNP
-1399 ENPADSPVQDATP
+1399 ENPANPSVQDATP
-1412 DAAPAAAATAT
+1412 DSTVAA
-1423 RLPQTGVNW
+1423 LPKTGVNW
-1432 IAALAMSLS
+1432 FAALAMALS
-1441 GLTLMAA
+1441 GMALTVA
-1448 GAFTSLFRKSK
+1448 GAFTSLFAKSK

>member
-15 LTACVAAAPL
+15 LTACVAATPL
-25 TANAESSENAVDAQV
+25 AANAETPENAVPV
-40 PAAVDHAG
+40 ENKERS
-48 TDTAADAP
+48 
-56 EAEAPEK
+56 EAETPAQQA
-63 KSPPLV
+63 
-69 TISSETTEAAA
+69 SESANTA
-80 PVENQEGDRAEGMLE
+80 PVENQERKNAEGILE

-107 VVYDERDITYNEDG
+107 VEYTDREFTYNEDG
-121 TPKTEDAS
+121 TVKSEESS
-129 GKVVQKEEDKTPEEP
+129 GPIVQKEMDKSTEAASGETAGEGKDSEGSAETPEAGETTEEGKGIEAPDADISEP
-144 GESETPKAPEEPGES
+144 VK
-159 ETPKA
+159 
-164 PTEISSDETITDIV
+164 
-178 GDAGKEIGTATK
+178 DAEGKVIGTAS
-190 KETTEQET
+190 KEEHTDQET
-198 TITPTGP
+198 TITPTSP
-205 DSEEL
+205 DSEKL

-216 EDGSV
+216 PDGSV

-248 EIFVTDGKGVDLKQE
+248 EIFLTDGKEVDLKQE

-308 DLEMTGE
+308 NLEMTGE
-315 DIAKLIEADYTKT
+315 DLAKLLEADYTKT
-328 ENEDGSYTLT
+328 ENDDGSYTLT
-338 KTIKTAAGEQT
+338 KSIRTSAGEQT
-349 VYIKVT
+349 VYITVT
-355 GNKASKIVDTV
+355 GNKATRTVDTT
-366 LTVDVKKGEHTETGE
+366 LKVDVKKSEHTGSAE
-381 VKQDEVKL
+381 VKQDDVML
-389 PNATD
+389 PNKTD
-394 SGLTFKDKDGND
+394 KTLTFTDKDNNTFS
-406 IDVDLNELL
+406 VDLDELL
-415 KNEKTETVNENGD
+415 QKQDKTESTNAAGD

-433 KDGNKTY
+433 KDGSKTY
-440 EIVYHETNEYTDAQV
+440 EIVYHETSEYADAQV
-455 KDIGADKLADLLNSN
+455 KDMSADELAKLLNSN
-470 PANGTFTVKNGKVC
+470 PGNGTFTVKDGKVC

-497 DATKL
+497 DASQL

-526 EDAKLR
+526 EDAELR
-532 AKKDALQKALAE
+532 AKKAALQKALAD
-544 AIYACTGTTVDPSS
+544 AIEACTGTKVDPAS
-558 LSITD
+558 LTLTD
-563 EDVSLPEGVDN
+563 EDVSFPKEN
-574 VVANR
+574 ISANK
-579 DKLKRTYI
+579 DVLNRTYV
-587 YTASDGKQY
+587 YTASDGKKY
-596 TFTYKF
+596 TFTYNFVYNDKPSSVSG
-602 AYDDTRN
+602 AGYK
-609 NITGFGDDVMKVGY
+609 GAGY
-623 FTGGIHVKSEEDVEA
+623 FMDGIHVETEEIVAD

-644 HKRALIESGIF
+644 HKSTLIESGVF
-655 VSGDATAETNGAYT
+655 VSGNATTDANGAYT

-697 SDDTGRIIEYQTTD
+697 YDDTGRIIEYQTTD

-732 APVDGKTNINSKSF
+732 APVDGKTNINSQSF

-766 DQWTISSGKDESGGL
+766 DQWTISSGKDESDSL

-796 LIRVGSNRFTKT
+796 LIRVGSNSYTKT
-808 VEKDGVKT
+808 VTDENGVKT
-816 TYTITVEPGNLGED
+816 TYTVTVEPGSLSESRAL
-830 MTLDKLAERY
+830 TELAERY
-840 GVDGTA
+840 GVDAAA

-879 EGTVTTDADQAE
+879 EGTVTTDADQTE

-900 KDLQDGEILDV
+900 EDLQDGEILDV

-946 KALLEKEKAEADAAG
+946 KALLEKEKSEADAAG

-1090 HPTASTYYKVTG
+1090 HPTASTYYKVSG
-1102 TVAYNQYKPED
+1102 TVAYNQYKLED
-1113 GKTKFTQ
+1113 STSELTKEQ
-1120 EEAEALLKKLQE
+1120 AEALLKKLQA

-1140 VAFYSTEHSHMQTD
+1140 VTFYTTEHEHQQT
-1154 ENATYRIY
+1154 ERNASYRIY
-1162 LNKSKLTSY
+1162 LNKSELISY

-1185 NWNQPMYGLSNRVF
+1185 NWNQAMYGLSNKYF

-1214 FRQVDDK
+1214 FRQVEDG

-1367 ETPDTPVSP
+1367 DTPDTPVSP
-1376 EDPTTP
+1376 VSPEGPTTP
-1382 PVQDATPDAPA
+1382 PVQDATPDEA
-1393 ETPVTP
+1393 ETPVNP
-1399 ENPADSPVQDATP
+1399 ENPANPSVQDATP
-1412 DAAPAAAATAT
+1412 DSTVAA
-1423 RLPQTGVNW
+1423 LPKTGVNW
-1432 IAALAMSLS
+1432 FTALAMALS
-1441 GLTLMAA
+1441 GMALTVA
-1448 GAFTSLFRKSK
+1448 GAFTSLFAKSK

>member
-15 LTACVAAAPL
+15 LTACVAATPL
-25 TANAESSENAVDAQV
+25 AANAETPENAVPV
-40 PAAVDHAG
+40 ENKERS
-48 TDTAADAP
+48 
-56 EAEAPEK
+56 EAETPAQQAS
-63 KSPPLV
+63 KSAN
-69 TISSETTEAAA
+69 TA
-80 PVENQEGDRAEGMLE
+80 PVENQEHKNAEGILE

-107 VVYDERDITYNEDG
+107 VEYTDREFTYNEDG
-121 TPKTEDAS
+121 TVKSEESS
-129 GKVVQKEEDKTPEEP
+129 GPIVQKEMDKSTEAASGETAGEGKDSEGFAKTPEAGETTEEGKGIEAPDADISEP
-144 GESETPKAPEEPGES
+144 VK
-159 ETPKA
+159 
-164 PTEISSDETITDIV
+164 
-178 GDAGKEIGTATK
+178 DAEGKIIGTAS
-190 KETTEQET
+190 KEERTEQET
-198 TITPTGP
+198 TITPTSP
-205 DSEEL
+205 DSEKL

-216 EDGSV
+216 PDGSV

-248 EIFVTDGKGVDLKQE
+248 EIFVTDGKEVDLKQE

-295 RQTYTLTKHTEDT
+295 RQTYTLTKHTKDT

-315 DIAKLIEADYTKT
+315 DLAKLLEADYTKT
-328 ENEDGSYTLT
+328 ENDDGSYTLT
-338 KTIKTAAGEQT
+338 KSIRTSAGEQT
-349 VYIKVT
+349 VYITVT
-355 GNKASKIVDTV
+355 GNKATRTVDTT
-366 LTVDVKKGEHTETGE
+366 LKVDVKKSEHSGTAD
-381 VKQDEVKL
+381 VKQDDVTL
-389 PNATD
+389 PNKTD
-394 SGLTFKDKDGND
+394 KTLTFTDKDNNTFS
-406 IDVDLNELL
+406 VDLDELL
-415 KNEKTETVNENGD
+415 QKQDKTESTNAAGD

-433 KDGNKTY
+433 KDGSKTY
-440 EIVYHETNEYTDAQV
+440 EIVYHETSEYADAQV
-455 KDIGADKLADLLNSN
+455 KDMSADELAKLLNSN
-470 PANGTFTVKNGKVC
+470 PGNGTFTVKDGKVC

-497 DATKL
+497 DASQL

-526 EDAKLR
+526 EDAELR
-532 AKKDALQKALAE
+532 AKKAALQKALAD
-544 AIYACTGTTVDPSS
+544 AIEACTGTKVDPAS
-558 LSITD
+558 LTLTD
-563 EDVSLPEGVDN
+563 EDVSFPKEN
-574 VVANR
+574 ISANK
-579 DKLKRTYI
+579 DVLNRTYV
-587 YTASDGKQY
+587 YTASDGKKY
-596 TFTYKF
+596 TFTYNFVYNDKPSSVSG
-602 AYDDTRN
+602 AGYK
-609 NITGFGDDVMKVGY
+609 GAGY
-623 FTGGIHVKSEEDVEA
+623 FMDGIHVGTEEIVAD

-644 HKRALIESGIF
+644 HKSTLIESGVF
-655 VSGDATAETNGAYT
+655 VSGNATTDANGAYT
-669 TITKDSPLYGLG
+669 TINKDSPLYGLG

-697 SDDTGRIIEYQTTD
+697 YDDTGRIIEYQTTD

-719 ESVEVPDSNLPSY
+719 ESVEVPDSDLPSY

-758 IRNEEQAD
+758 IHNEEQAD
-766 DQWTISSGKDESGGL
+766 DQWTLSSGKDESGSL

-796 LIRVGSNRFTKT
+796 LIRVGSNSYTKT
-808 VEKDGVKT
+808 VTDENGVKT

-830 MTLDKLAERY
+830 MTLAKLAECY

-900 KDLQDGEILDV
+900 KDLQDGEMLDV

-982 KPDTGI
+982 RPDTGI

-1090 HPTASTYYKVTG
+1090 HPTASTYYKVSG
-1102 TVAYNQYKPED
+1102 TVAYNQYKPAD
-1113 GKTKFTQ
+1113 GTSDLTKEQ
-1120 EEAEALLKKLQE
+1120 AEALLKQLQA

-1140 VAFYSTEHSHMQTD
+1140 VTFYTTEHEHQQT
-1154 ENATYRIY
+1154 ERNASYRIY
-1162 LNKSKLTSY
+1162 LNKSELISY

-1185 NWNQPMYGLSNRVF
+1185 NWNQAMYGLSKNKYF
-1199 NPDAYCGG
+1199 NSDAYCGG

-1214 FRQVDDK
+1214 FRQVEDG

-1376 EDPTTP
+1376 EGPTTP
-1382 PVQDATPDAPA
+1382 PVQDATPDDA

-1399 ENPADSPVQDATP
+1399 ENPTDPSVQDATP
-1412 DAAPAAAATAT
+1412 DSTVAA
-1423 RLPQTGVNW
+1423 LPKTGVNW
-1432 IAALAMSLS
+1432 MAALAMALS
-1441 GLTLMAA
+1441 GMALTVA
-1448 GAFTSLFRKSK
+1448 GAFTSLFAKSK

>member
-15 LTACVAAAPL
+15 LTACVAATPL
-25 TANAESSENAVDAQV
+25 AANAETPENAVPV
-40 PAAVDHAG
+40 ENKERS
-48 TDTAADAP
+48 
-56 EAEAPEK
+56 EAETPAQQA
-63 KSPPLV
+63 
-69 TISSETTEAAA
+69 SESANTA
-80 PVENQEGDRAEGMLE
+80 PVENQEHENAEGILE

-107 VVYDERDITYNEDG
+107 VEYTDREFTYNEDG
-121 TPKTEDAS
+121 TVKSEESS
-129 GKVVQKEEDKTPEEP
+129 GAIVQKEMDKSTEAASGETAGEGKDSEGSAETPEA
-144 GESETPKAPEEPGES
+144 GETTEEGKGIKAPDADISEPV
-159 ETPKA
+159 K
-164 PTEISSDETITDIV
+164 
-178 GDAGKEIGTATK
+178 DAEGKIIGTAS
-190 KETTEQET
+190 KEERTEQET
-198 TITPTGP
+198 TITPTSP
-205 DSEEL
+205 DSEKL

-216 EDGSV
+216 PDGSV

-248 EIFVTDGKGVDLKQE
+248 EIFVTDGKEVDLKQE
-263 LGKDYQEKLK
+263 LGKDYREKLK

-315 DIAKLIEADYTKT
+315 DLAKLLEADYTKT
-328 ENEDGSYTLT
+328 ENDDGSYTLT
-338 KTIKTAAGEQT
+338 KSIRTSAGEQT
-349 VYIKVT
+349 VYITVT
-355 GNKASKIVDTV
+355 GNKATRTVDTT
-366 LTVDVKKGEHTETGE
+366 LKVDVKKSEHSGTAD
-381 VKQDEVKL
+381 VKQDDVTL
-389 PNATD
+389 PNKTD
-394 SGLTFKDKDGND
+394 KTLTFTDKDNNTFS
-406 IDVDLNELL
+406 VDLDELL
-415 KNEKTETVNENGD
+415 QKQDKTESTNAAGD

-433 KDGNKTY
+433 KDGSKTY
-440 EIVYHETNEYTDAQV
+440 EIVYHETSEYADAQV
-455 KDIGADKLADLLNSN
+455 KDLSADELAGLLNSN
-470 PANGTFTVKNGKVC
+470 SANGEFIVKDGKVC

-497 DATKL
+497 DATQL

-526 EDAKLR
+526 EDAELR
-532 AKKDALQKALAE
+532 AKKAALQKALAE
-544 AIYACTGTTVDPSS
+544 AIEACTGTKVDPAS
-558 LSITD
+558 LTLTD
-563 EDVSLPEGVDN
+563 EDVSFPKEN
-574 VVANR
+574 ISANK
-579 DKLKRTYI
+579 DVLNRTYV
-587 YTASDGKQY
+587 YTASDGKKY
-596 TFTYKF
+596 TFTYNFVYNDKPSSVSG
-602 AYDDTRN
+602 AGYK
-609 NITGFGDDVMKVGY
+609 GAGY
-623 FTGGIHVKSEEDVEA
+623 FMDGIHVGTEEIVAD

-644 HKRALIESGIF
+644 HKSTLIESGVF
-655 VSGDATAETNGAYT
+655 VSGNATTDANGAYT

-697 SDDTGRIIEYQTTD
+697 YDDTGRIIEYQTTD

-719 ESVEVPDSNLPSY
+719 ESVKVPDSNLPSY
-732 APVDGKTNINSKSF
+732 APVDGKTNINSQSF

-796 LIRVGSNRFTKT
+796 LIRVGSNSYTKT
-808 VEKDGVKT
+808 VTDENGVKT
-816 TYTITVEPGNLGED
+816 TYTITVEPGNLDED
-830 MTLDKLAERY
+830 MTLAKLAERY

-982 KPDTGI
+982 RPDTGI

-1090 HPTASTYYKVTG
+1090 HPTASTYYKVSG
-1102 TVAYNQYKPED
+1102 TVAYNQYKLED
-1113 GKTKFTQ
+1113 GTSELTKEQ
-1120 EEAEALLKKLQE
+1120 AEALLKQLQA

-1140 VAFYSTEHSHMQTD
+1140 VTFYTTEHEHQQTSA
-1154 ENATYRIY
+1154 NASYRIY
-1162 LNKSKLTSY
+1162 LNKSELVSY
-1171 GYLSYDSNTCTNAH
+1171 GYLSYDSNTCVNAH
-1185 NWNQPMYGLSNRVF
+1185 NWNQEMYGLKNKYF

-1214 FRQVDDK
+1214 FRQVEDG

-1376 EDPTTP
+1376 EGPTTP
-1382 PVQDATPDAPA
+1382 PVQDATPDDA

-1399 ENPADSPVQDATP
+1399 ENPANPSVQDATP
-1412 DAAPAAAATAT
+1412 DTVAA
-1423 RLPQTGVNW
+1423 LPKTGVNW
-1432 IAALAMSLS
+1432 TAALAMALS
-1441 GLTLMAA
+1441 GMALTVA
-1448 GAFTSLFRKSK
+1448 GAFTSLFAKSK

>member
-15 LTACVAAAPL
+15 LTACVAATPL
-25 TANAESSENAVDAQV
+25 AANAETPENAVPV
-40 PAAVDHAG
+40 ENKERS
-48 TDTAADAP
+48 
-56 EAEAPEK
+56 EAETPAQQA
-63 KSPPLV
+63 
-69 TISSETTEAAA
+69 SESANTA
-80 PVENQEGDRAEGMLE
+80 PVENQEHENAEGILE

-107 VVYDERDITYNEDG
+107 VEYTDREFTYNEDG
-121 TPKTEDAS
+121 TVKSEESS
-129 GKVVQKEEDKTPEEP
+129 GDIVQKEMDKSTEAASGETAGEGKDSEGSAETPEA
-144 GESETPKAPEEPGES
+144 GETTEEGKGIKAPDADISEPV
-159 ETPKA
+159 K
-164 PTEISSDETITDIV
+164 
-178 GDAGKEIGTATK
+178 DAEGKIIGTAS
-190 KETTEQET
+190 KEERTEQET
-198 TITPTGP
+198 TITPTSP
-205 DSEEL
+205 DSEKL

-216 EDGSV
+216 PDGSV

-248 EIFVTDGKGVDLKQE
+248 EIFVTDGKEVDLKQE

-315 DIAKLIEADYTKT
+315 DLAKLLEADYTKT
-328 ENEDGSYTLT
+328 ENDDGSYTLT
-338 KTIKTAAGEQT
+338 KTIRTSAGEQT
-349 VYIKVT
+349 VYITVT
-355 GNKASKIVDTV
+355 GNKATRTVDTV
-366 LTVDVKKGEHTETGE
+366 LNVDVKKGEHSGTAD
-381 VKQDEVKL
+381 VKQDDVTL
-389 PNATD
+389 PNKTD
-394 SGLTFKDKDGND
+394 KTLTFTDKNSNTFN
-406 IDVDLNELL
+406 VDLDELL
-415 KNEKTETVNENGD
+415 QKPDKTESTNAAGD

-433 KDGNKTY
+433 KDGSKTY
-440 EIVYHETNEYTDAQV
+440 EIIYHETNEYTDAQV
-455 KDIGADKLADLLNSN
+455 KDLSADELAGLLNSN
-470 PANGTFTVKNGKVC
+470 SANGEFIVKDGKVC

-497 DATKL
+497 DASQL

-526 EDAKLR
+526 EDAELR
-532 AKKDALQKALAE
+532 AKKAALQKALAD
-544 AIYACTGTTVDPSS
+544 AIEACTGTKVDPAS
-558 LSITD
+558 LTLTD
-563 EDVSLPEGVDN
+563 EDVSFPKEN
-574 VVANR
+574 ISANK
-579 DKLKRTYI
+579 DVLNRTYV
-587 YTASDGKQY
+587 YTASDGKKY
-596 TFTYKF
+596 TFTYNFVYNDKPSSVSG
-602 AYDDTRN
+602 AGYK
-609 NITGFGDDVMKVGY
+609 GAGY
-623 FTGGIHVKSEEDVEA
+623 FMDGIHVGTEEIVAD

-644 HKRALIESGIF
+644 HKSTLIESGVF
-655 VSGDATAETNGAYT
+655 VSGNATTDANGAYT

-697 SDDTGRIIEYQTTD
+697 YDDTGRIIEYQTTD

-732 APVDGKTNINSKSF
+732 APVDGKTNINSQSF

-766 DQWTISSGKDESGGL
+766 DQWTISSGKDESGSL

-796 LIRVGSNRFTKT
+796 LIRVGSNSYTKT
-808 VEKDGVKT
+808 VTDENGVKT
-816 TYTITVEPGNLGED
+816 TYTVTVEPGSLSESRAL
-830 MTLDKLAERY
+830 TELAERY
-840 GVDGTA
+840 GVEAAA

-900 KDLQDGEILDV
+900 KDLRDGEMLDV
-911 GGYQVTISTSKDEII
+911 GGYQVTLSTTKDEII

-1090 HPTASTYYKVTG
+1090 HPTASTYYKVSG
-1102 TVAYNQYKPED
+1102 TVAYNQYKPAD
-1113 GKTKFTQ
+1113 GTSDLTKEQ
-1120 EEAEALLKKLQE
+1120 AEALLKQLQA

-1140 VAFYSTEHSHMQTD
+1140 VTFYTTEHEHQQTSA
-1154 ENATYRIY
+1154 NASYRIY
-1162 LNKSKLTSY
+1162 LNKSELVSY
-1171 GYLSYDSNTCTNAH
+1171 GYLSYDSNTCVNAH
-1185 NWNQPMYGLSNRVF
+1185 NWNQEMYGLKNQYF

-1214 FRQVDDK
+1214 FRQVEDG

-1300 TGEQGDGT
+1300 TGEQVDGT

-1376 EDPTTP
+1376 EGPTTP
-1382 PVQDATPDAPA
+1382 PVQDATPDDA

-1399 ENPADSPVQDATP
+1399 ENPANPSVQDATP
-1412 DAAPAAAATAT
+1412 DTVAA
-1423 RLPQTGVNW
+1423 LPKTGVNW
-1432 IAALAMSLS
+1432 TAALAMALS
-1441 GLTLMAA
+1441 GMALTVA
-1448 GAFTSLFRKSK
+1448 GAFTSLFAKSK

>member
-15 LTACVAAAPL
+15 LTACVAATPL
-25 TANAESSENAVDAQV
+25 AANAETPENAVPV
-40 PAAVDHAG
+40 ENKERS
-48 TDTAADAP
+48 
-56 EAEAPEK
+56 EAETPAQQAS
-63 KSPPLV
+63 KSAN
-69 TISSETTEAAA
+69 TA
-80 PVENQEGDRAEGMLE
+80 PVENQEHKNAEGILE

-107 VVYDERDITYNEDG
+107 VEYTDREFTYNEDG
-121 TPKTEDAS
+121 TVKSEESS
-129 GKVVQKEEDKTPEEP
+129 GHIVQKEMDKSTEAASGETAGEGKDSEGSAKTPEAGETTGEGKGIDAPDADISEP
-144 GESETPKAPEEPGES
+144 VK
-159 ETPKA
+159 
-164 PTEISSDETITDIV
+164 
-178 GDAGKEIGTATK
+178 DAEGKIIGTAS
-190 KETTEQET
+190 KEERTEQET
-198 TITPTGP
+198 TITPTSP
-205 DSEEL
+205 DSEKL

-216 EDGSV
+216 PDGSV

-248 EIFVTDGKGVDLKQE
+248 EIFVTDGKEVDLKQE

-308 DLEMTGE
+308 DLEMSGE
-315 DIAKLIEADYTKT
+315 DLAKLLEADYTKT
-328 ENEDGSYTLT
+328 ENDDGSYTLT
-338 KTIKTAAGEQT
+338 KSIHTSAGEQT
-349 VYIKVT
+349 VYITVT
-355 GNKASKIVDTV
+355 GNKATRTVDTT
-366 LTVDVKKGEHTETGE
+366 LKVDVKKSEHTGSAE
-381 VKQDEVKL
+381 VKQDDVML
-389 PNATD
+389 PNKTD
-394 SGLTFKDKDGND
+394 KTLAFTDKNSNTFHVNLDA
-406 IDVDLNELL
+406 LL
-415 KNEKTETVNENGD
+415 QKPDKTESTNAAGD

-433 KDGNKTY
+433 KDGSKTY
-440 EIVYHETNEYTDAQV
+440 EIIYHETNEYTDAQV
-455 KDIGADKLADLLNSN
+455 KYLSADELAGLLNSN
-470 PANGTFTVKNGKVC
+470 SANGKFIVKDGKVC
-484 KVVNGEACEISYD
+484 KVVNDEACEISYN

-558 LSITD
+558 LNITD
-563 EDVSLPEGVDN
+563 EDVSLPEGVEN
-574 VVANR
+574 VFENR

-596 TFTYKF
+596 TFTYNF
-602 AYDDTRN
+602 AYDNTRN
-609 NITGFGDDVMKVGY
+609 GITGFGDDVKQVGY
-623 FTGGIHVKSEEDVEA
+623 FTGGIHVKPEEDVEA

-644 HKRALIESGIF
+644 HKRTLIESGIF

-697 SDDTGRIIEYQTTD
+697 YDDTGRIIEYQTTD

-766 DQWTISSGKDESGGL
+766 DQWTLSSGKDESGSL

-796 LIRVGSNRFTKT
+796 LVRVGSNSYTKT
-808 VEKDGVKT
+808 VTDENGVKT

-830 MTLDKLAERY
+830 MTLAKLAERY
-840 GVDGTA
+840 DVDGTA
-846 ITVKDGVASFTRD
+846 ITVKDGVASFTKD

-864 VGYGSQLKI
+864 VSYGSQLKI

-891 LLEKIQQMQ
+891 LLEKIQQLQ
-900 KDLQDGEILDV
+900 KDLQDGEMLDV
-911 GGYQVTISTSKDEII
+911 GGYQVTLSTTKEEII

-976 NKNLYG
+976 NKNVYN
-982 KPDTGI
+982 KPNGFVFDHMRKT
-988 FATKKKEY
+988 Y

-1005 HLELNATTKADLLKD
+1005 HLELNAATTADLLKD
-1020 ADGNVSQTD
+1020 ADGNVHQTD
-1029 CVLVDKKLEYSD
+1029 CVLTDKKLEYSD
-1041 DLDKLIDSQGTSVVN
+1041 DLNKLIDSQGTSVVN
-1056 LQDKIGYDIPM
+1056 LQDKIGYDIPA
-1067 DRYEYARTSFSDGDK
+1067 DRYEYARTSFSDNDK

-1102 TVAYNQYKPED
+1102 TVAYNQYKLAD
-1113 GKTKFTQ
+1113 GTPDLTKEQ
-1120 EEAEALLKKLQE
+1120 AEALLEQLRA
-1132 EGYADASI
+1132 EGYTDASI
-1140 VAFYSTEHSHMQTD
+1140 VTFYTTEREHLQTSK
-1154 ENATYRIY
+1154 NASYRIY
-1162 LNKSKLTSY
+1162 LNKSELVSY

-1185 NWNQPMYGLSNRVF
+1185 NWNQAMYGLSNKYF
-1199 NPDAYCGG
+1199 NSDAYCGG

-1245 HLTITDSAQKADTG
+1245 HLTITDSAQKSDTDYA
-1259 SGVSGRY
+1259 VSGRY
-1266 NYTTTVS
+1266 SYTSTIS
-1273 GSRVN
+1273 GSGVN
-1278 YSALGTATHETWKEA
+1278 YNTIGTAAHETWKEA

-1300 TGEQGDGT
+1300 TGEQVDGT

-1367 ETPDTPVSP
+1367 DTPDTPVSP
-1376 EDPTTP
+1376 EGPTTP
-1382 PVQDATPDAPA
+1382 PVQDVTPDEA
-1393 ETPVTP
+1393 ETPVNP
-1399 ENPADSPVQDATP
+1399 ENPANPSVQDATP
-1412 DAAPAAAATAT
+1412 DNTVAA
-1423 RLPQTGVNW
+1423 LPKTGVNW
-1432 IAALAMSLS
+1432 FTALAMALS
-1441 GLTLMAA
+1441 GMALMAA
-1448 GAFTSLFRKSK
+1448 GAFTSLFAKSK

>member
-15 LTACVAAAPL
+15 LTACVAATPL
-25 TANAESSENAVDAQV
+25 AANAETPENAVPV
-40 PAAVDHAG
+40 ENKERS
-48 TDTAADAP
+48 
-56 EAEAPEK
+56 EAETPAQQA
-63 KSPPLV
+63 
-69 TISSETTEAAA
+69 SESANTA
-80 PVENQEGDRAEGMLE
+80 PVENQEHENAEGILE

-107 VVYDERDITYNEDG
+107 VEYTDREFTYNKDG
-121 TPKTEDAS
+121 TVKSEESS
-129 GKVVQKEEDKTPEEP
+129 GDIVQKEMDKSTEAASGETAGEGKDSEGSAETPEA
-144 GESETPKAPEEPGES
+144 GETTEEGKGIKAPDADISEPV
-159 ETPKA
+159 K
-164 PTEISSDETITDIV
+164 
-178 GDAGKEIGTATK
+178 DAEGKIIGTAS
-190 KETTEQET
+190 KEERTEQET
-198 TITPTGP
+198 TITPTSP
-205 DSEEL
+205 DSEKL

-216 EDGSV
+216 PDGSV

-228 HTADKTTTNT
+228 HAADKTTTNT

-248 EIFVTDGKGVDLKQE
+248 EIFVTDGKEVDLKQE
-263 LGKDYQEKLK
+263 LGKDYQKKLK

-315 DIAKLIEADYTKT
+315 DLAKLLEADYTKT
-328 ENEDGSYTLT
+328 ENDDGSYTLT
-338 KTIKTAAGEQT
+338 KSIRTSAGEQT
-349 VYIKVT
+349 VYITVT
-355 GNKASKIVDTV
+355 GNKATRTVDTT
-366 LTVDVKKGEHTETGE
+366 LKVDVKKSEHTGSAE
-381 VKQDEVKL
+381 VKQDDVTL
-389 PNATD
+389 PNKTD
-394 SGLTFKDKDGND
+394 KTLTFTDKDNNTFS
-406 IDVDLNELL
+406 VDLDELL
-415 KNEKTETVNENGD
+415 QKQDKTESTNAAGD

-433 KDGNKTY
+433 KDGSKTY
-440 EIVYHETNEYTDAQV
+440 EIVYHETSEYADAQV
-455 KDIGADKLADLLNSN
+455 KDMSADELAKLLNSN
-470 PANGTFTVKNGKVC
+470 PGNGTFTVKDGKVC

-497 DATKL
+497 DASQL

-526 EDAKLR
+526 EDAELR
-532 AKKDALQKALAE
+532 AKKAALQKALAE
-544 AIYACTGTTVDPSS
+544 AIEACTGTKVDPAS
-558 LSITD
+558 LTLTD
-563 EDVSLPEGVDN
+563 EDVSFP
-574 VVANR
+574 
-579 DKLKRTYI
+579 
-587 YTASDGKQY
+587 
-596 TFTYKF
+596 
-602 AYDDTRN
+602 
-609 NITGFGDDVMKVGY
+609 
-623 FTGGIHVKSEEDVEA
+623 
-638 ADGKTD
+638 
-644 HKRALIESGIF
+644 
-655 VSGDATAETNGAYT
+655 
-669 TITKDSPLYGLG
+669 
-681 VDFKTAPK
+681 
-689 NAVAGSIK
+689 
-697 SDDTGRIIEYQTTD
+697 
-711 GKTIKLSY
+711 
-719 ESVEVPDSNLPSY
+719 
-732 APVDGKTNINSKSF
+732 
-746 TRVTWEAWDLGE
+746 RVTWEAWDLGE

-796 LIRVGSNRFTKT
+796 LIRVGSNSYTKT
-808 VEKDGVKT
+808 VTDENGVKT
-816 TYTITVEPGNLGED
+816 TYTITVEPGNLDED
-830 MTLDKLAERY
+830 MTLAKLAERY
-840 GVDGTA
+840 GVEAAA
-846 ITVKDGVASFTRD
+846 ITVKDGVASFTKD

-982 KPDTGI
+982 RPDTGI

-1090 HPTASTYYKVTG
+1090 HPTASTYYKVSG
-1102 TVAYNQYKPED
+1102 TVAYNQYKLED
-1113 GKTKFTQ
+1113 GTSELTKEQ
-1120 EEAEALLKKLQE
+1120 AEALLKQLQA

-1140 VAFYSTEHSHMQTD
+1140 VTFYTTEHEHQQT
-1154 ENATYRIY
+1154 ERNASYRIY
-1162 LNKSKLTSY
+1162 LNKSELISY

-1185 NWNQPMYGLSNRVF
+1185 NWNQAMYGLSKNKYF
-1199 NPDAYCGG
+1199 NSDAYCGG

-1214 FRQVDDK
+1214 FRQVEDG

-1300 TGEQGDGT
+1300 TGEQVDGT

-1376 EDPTTP
+1376 EGPTTP
-1382 PVQDATPDAPA
+1382 PVQDATPDDA

-1399 ENPADSPVQDATP
+1399 ENPANPSVQDATP
-1412 DAAPAAAATAT
+1412 DTVAA
-1423 RLPQTGVNW
+1423 LPKTGVNW
-1432 IAALAMSLS
+1432 TAALAMALS
-1441 GLTLMAA
+1441 GMALTVA
-1448 GAFTSLFRKSK
+1448 GAFTSLFAKSK

>member
-25 TANAESSENAVDAQV
+25 TANAESPENAVDAQV

-80 PVENQEGDRAEGMLE
+80 PVENQEGDQAEGMLE
-95 DRETEDKKITTD
+95 DRETEDKKSTTD

-144 GESETPKAPEEPGES
+144 GESETPKAP
-159 ETPKA
+159 
-164 PTEISSDETITDIV
+164 TEISSDDTTTSIV
-178 GDAGKEIGTATK
+178 DDSGKEIGTATK

-205 DSEEL
+205 DSEKL

-216 EDGSV
+216 PDGSV

-228 HTADKTTTNT
+228 HTAEKTTTNK
-238 TTGTVTADTK
+238 TTGEATADTK
-248 EIFVTDGKGVDLKQE
+248 ETTTTEGSEVDLVKE
-263 LGKDYQEKLK
+263 LGDDYQDALK
-273 WDTVDGT
+273 WGT
-280 SFNGYTVGSMEEDGD
+280 EIGKDINGYKVSDVAVLENDK
-295 RQTYTLTKHTEDT
+295 TYTLKKHTED
-308 DLEMTGE
+308 DNLELTGE

-394 SGLTFKDKDGND
+394 SGLTFKDKNGND

-415 KNEKTETVNENGD
+415 KKEKTETVNENGD

-455 KDIGADKLADLLNSN
+455 KDMGADNLADLLNSN

-484 KVVNGEACEISYD
+484 KVVNGEVCEISYN

-558 LSITD
+558 LPITD

-579 DKLKRTYI
+579 DKLKRTYT

-609 NITGFGDDVMKVGY
+609 NITGFGDDVMKAGY
-623 FTGGIHVKSEEDVEA
+623 FTGGIHVKPEEDVEA

-644 HKRALIESGIF
+644 HKRTLIESGIF
-655 VSGDATAETNGAYT
+655 VSGDATAETSGAYT

-681 VDFKTAPK
+681 VDFKTAPH
-689 NAVAGSIK
+689 NAVTGSIK
-697 SDDTGRIIEYQTTD
+697 YDDAGRIIEYQTTN

-796 LIRVGSNRFTKT
+796 LIRVGSNSYTKT
-808 VEKDGVKT
+808 VTDENGVKT
-816 TYTITVEPGNLGED
+816 TYTITVEPGNLDED
-830 MTLDKLAERY
+830 MTLAKLAERY
-840 GVDGTA
+840 DVDGTA
-846 ITVKDGVASFTRD
+846 ITVKDGVASFTKD

-1090 HPTASTYYKVTG
+1090 HPTASTYYKVSG
-1102 TVAYNQYKPED
+1102 TVAYNQYKPAD
-1113 GKTKFTQ
+1113 GTSDLTKEQ
-1120 EEAEALLKKLQE
+1120 AEALLKQLQA

-1140 VAFYSTEHSHMQTD
+1140 VTFYTTEHEHSQT
-1154 ENATYRIY
+1154 EKNASYRIY
-1162 LNKSKLTSY
+1162 LNKSELISY
-1171 GYLSYDSNTCTNAH
+1171 GYLSYDSNTCVNAH
-1185 NWNQPMYGLSNRVF
+1185 NWNQEMYGLSNKYF
-1199 NPDAYCGG
+1199 NSDAYCGG

-1245 HLTITDSAQKADTG
+1245 HLTITDSAQKADTS

-1367 ETPDTPVSP
+1367 DTPDTPVSP
-1376 EDPTTP
+1376 VSPVSPEGPTTP
-1382 PVQDATPDAPA
+1382 PVQDATPDEA
-1393 ETPVTP
+1393 ETPVNP
-1399 ENPADSPVQDATP
+1399 ENPANPSVQDATP
-1412 DAAPAAAATAT
+1412 DSTVAA
-1423 RLPQTGVNW
+1423 LPKTGVNW
-1432 IAALAMSLS
+1432 IAALAMGLS

>member
-25 TANAESSENAVDAQV
+25 TANAESPENAVDAQV

-80 PVENQEGDRAEGMLE
+80 PVENQEGDQAEGMLE
-95 DRETEDKKITTD
+95 DRETEDKKSTTD

-144 GESETPKAPEEPGES
+144 GESETPKAP
-159 ETPKA
+159 
-164 PTEISSDETITDIV
+164 TEISSDDTTTSIV
-178 GDAGKEIGTATK
+178 DDSGKEIGTATK

-205 DSEEL
+205 DSEKL

-216 EDGSV
+216 PDGSV

-228 HTADKTTTNT
+228 HTAEKTTTNK
-238 TTGTVTADTK
+238 TTGEATADTK
-248 EIFVTDGKGVDLKQE
+248 ETTTTEGSEVDLVKE
-263 LGKDYQEKLK
+263 LGDDYQDALK
-273 WDTVDGT
+273 WGT
-280 SFNGYTVGSMEEDGD
+280 EIGKDINGYKVSDVAVLENDK
-295 RQTYTLTKHTEDT
+295 TYTLKKHTED
-308 DLEMTGE
+308 DNLELTGE

-394 SGLTFKDKDGND
+394 SGLTFKDKNGND

-415 KNEKTETVNENGD
+415 KKEKTETVNENGD

-455 KDIGADKLADLLNSN
+455 KDMGADNLADLLNSN

-484 KVVNGEACEISYD
+484 KVVNGEVCEISYN

-558 LSITD
+558 LPITD

-579 DKLKRTYI
+579 DKLKRTYT

-609 NITGFGDDVMKVGY
+609 NITGFGDDVMKAGY
-623 FTGGIHVKSEEDVEA
+623 FTGGIHVKPEEDVEA

-644 HKRALIESGIF
+644 HKRTLIESGIF
-655 VSGDATAETNGAYT
+655 VSGDATAETSGAYT

-681 VDFKTAPK
+681 VDFKTAPH
-689 NAVAGSIK
+689 NAVTGSIK
-697 SDDTGRIIEYQTTD
+697 YDDAGRIIEYQTTN

-796 LIRVGSNRFTKT
+796 LIRVGSNSYTKT
-808 VEKDGVKT
+808 VTDENGVKT
-816 TYTITVEPGNLGED
+816 TYTVTVEPGSLSESRAL
-830 MTLDKLAERY
+830 TELAERY
-840 GVDGTA
+840 GVDAAA

-1090 HPTASTYYKVTG
+1090 HPTASTYYKVSG
-1102 TVAYNQYKPED
+1102 TVAYNQYKPAD
-1113 GKTKFTQ
+1113 GTSDLTKEQ
-1120 EEAEALLKKLQE
+1120 AEALLKQLQA

-1140 VAFYSTEHSHMQTD
+1140 VTFYTTEHEHSQT
-1154 ENATYRIY
+1154 EKNASYRIY
-1162 LNKSKLTSY
+1162 LNKSELISY
-1171 GYLSYDSNTCTNAH
+1171 GYLSYDSNTCVNAH
-1185 NWNQPMYGLSNRVF
+1185 NWNQEMYGLSNKYF
-1199 NPDAYCGG
+1199 NSDAYCGG

-1245 HLTITDSAQKADTG
+1245 HLTITDSAQKAATG

-1300 TGEQGDGT
+1300 TGEQVDGT
-1308 LSYTYRSTQDASVD
+1308 LDYTYRTEQDATVD
-1322 AESAHKEETVVR
+1322 ADSAHMEETVQR
-1334 HGTADYEYTYTASK
+1334 HGEVTYEYTYTSSREEVDIK
-1348 DEVEIT
+1348 TDE
-1354 TDSRT
+1354 RT
-1359 ETTTPETP
+1359 ETITPD
-1367 ETPDTPVSP
+1367 TPDTPVTP
-1376 EDPTTP
+1376 EDPTNP

-1399 ENPADSPVQDATP
+1399 ENPANPPVQDAAP
-1412 DAAPAAAATAT
+1412 DAPASTVST
-1423 RLPQTGVNW
+1423 LPKTGVNW
-1432 IAALAMSLS
+1432 IAALAMGLS

-1459 H
+1459 R

>member
-15 LTACVAAAPL
+15 LTACVAATPL
-25 TANAESSENAVDAQV
+25 AANAETPENAVPV
-40 PAAVDHAG
+40 ENKERS
-48 TDTAADAP
+48 
-56 EAEAPEK
+56 EAETPAQQA
-63 KSPPLV
+63 
-69 TISSETTEAAA
+69 SESANTA
-80 PVENQEGDRAEGMLE
+80 PVENQEHENAEGILE

-107 VVYDERDITYNEDG
+107 VEYTDREFTYNEDG
-121 TPKTEDAS
+121 TVKSEESS
-129 GKVVQKEEDKTPEEP
+129 GDIVQKEMDKSTEAASGETAGEGKDSEGSAETPEAGETTEEGKGIEAPDADISEP
-144 GESETPKAPEEPGES
+144 VK
-159 ETPKA
+159 
-164 PTEISSDETITDIV
+164 
-178 GDAGKEIGTATK
+178 DAEGKIIGTAS
-190 KETTEQET
+190 KEERTEQET
-198 TITPTGP
+198 TITPTSP
-205 DSEEL
+205 DSEKL

-216 EDGSV
+216 PDGSV

-238 TTGTVTADTK
+238 TTGTVTADTN
-248 EIFVTDGKGVDLKQE
+248 ETFVTDGKEVDLKQE
-263 LGKDYQEKLK
+263 LGEDYQEKLK

-280 SFNGYTVGSMEEDGD
+280 SFNDYTVGSMEEDGD

-315 DIAKLIEADYTKT
+315 DLAKLLEADYTKT
-328 ENEDGSYTLT
+328 ENDDGSYTLT
-338 KTIKTAAGEQT
+338 KSIRTSAGEQT
-349 VYIKVT
+349 VYITVT
-355 GNKASKIVDTV
+355 GNKATRTVDTT
-366 LTVDVKKGEHTETGE
+366 LKVDVKKSEHTGSAE
-381 VKQDEVKL
+381 VKQDDVML
-389 PNATD
+389 PNKTD
-394 SGLTFKDKDGND
+394 KTLAFTDKNSNTFH
-406 IDVDLNELL
+406 VDLDELL
-415 KNEKTETVNENGD
+415 QKPDKTESTNAAGD

-433 KDGNKTY
+433 KDGSKTY
-440 EIVYHETNEYTDAQV
+440 EIIYHETNEYTDAQV
-455 KDIGADKLADLLNSN
+455 KDLSADELAGLLNSN
-470 PANGTFTVKNGKVC
+470 SANGEFIAKDGKVC
-484 KVVNGEACEISYD
+484 KVVNGEACEISYN

-558 LSITD
+558 LPITD

-574 VVANR
+574 VSANK
-579 DKLKRTYI
+579 DKLKRTYT

-655 VSGDATAETNGAYT
+655 VSGNATTDANGAYT

-697 SDDTGRIIEYQTTD
+697 YDDTGRIIEYQTTD

-796 LIRVGSNRFTKT
+796 LIRVGSNSYTKT
-808 VEKDGVKT
+808 VTDENGVKT
-816 TYTITVEPGNLGED
+816 TYTVTVEPGSLSESRAL
-830 MTLDKLAERY
+830 TELAERY
-840 GVDGTA
+840 GVDAAA

-1090 HPTASTYYKVTG
+1090 HPTASTYYKVSG
-1102 TVAYNQYKPED
+1102 TVAYNQYKPAD
-1113 GKTKFTQ
+1113 GTSDLTKEQ
-1120 EEAEALLKKLQE
+1120 AEALLKQLQA

-1140 VAFYSTEHSHMQTD
+1140 VTFYTTEHEHQQT
-1154 ENATYRIY
+1154 ERNASYRIY
-1162 LNKSKLTSY
+1162 LNKSELISY

-1185 NWNQPMYGLSNRVF
+1185 NWNQAMYGLSNKYF

-1214 FRQVDDK
+1214 FRQVEDG

-1293 AQQTTER
+1293 AQQTTKR

-1367 ETPDTPVSP
+1367 DTPDTPVSPVSP

-1382 PVQDATPDAPA
+1382 PVQDAAPDETEA

-1399 ENPADSPVQDATP
+1399 ENPTNPPVQDATP
-1412 DAAPAAAATAT
+1412 DSTVAA
-1423 RLPQTGVNW
+1423 LPKTGVNW
-1432 IAALAMSLS
+1432 FTALAMALS
-1441 GLTLMAA
+1441 GMALTVA
-1448 GAFTSLFRKSK
+1448 GAFTSLFAKSK

>member
-15 LTACVAAAPL
+15 LTACVAATPL
-25 TANAESSENAVDAQV
+25 AANAETPENAVPV
-40 PAAVDHAG
+40 ENKERS
-48 TDTAADAP
+48 
-56 EAEAPEK
+56 EAETPAQQA
-63 KSPPLV
+63 
-69 TISSETTEAAA
+69 SESANTA
-80 PVENQEGDRAEGMLE
+80 PVENQEHKNAEGILE

-107 VVYDERDITYNEDG
+107 VEYTDREFTYNEDG
-121 TPKTEDAS
+121 TVKSEESS
-129 GKVVQKEEDKTPEEP
+129 GPIVQKEMDKSTEAASGETAGEGKDSEGSAKTPEAGETTEEGKGIEAPDADISEP
-144 GESETPKAPEEPGES
+144 VK
-159 ETPKA
+159 
-164 PTEISSDETITDIV
+164 
-178 GDAGKEIGTATK
+178 DAEGKIIGTAS
-190 KETTEQET
+190 KEERTEQET
-198 TITPTGP
+198 TITPTSP
-205 DSEEL
+205 DSEKL

-216 EDGSV
+216 PDGSV

-248 EIFVTDGKGVDLKQE
+248 EIFVTDGKEVDLKQE

-280 SFNGYTVGSMEEDGD
+280 SFNGYTVGSMKEDGD

-315 DIAKLIEADYTKT
+315 DLAKLLEADYTKT
-328 ENEDGSYTLT
+328 ENDDGSYTLT
-338 KTIKTAAGEQT
+338 KSIRTSAGEQT
-349 VYIKVT
+349 VYITVT
-355 GNKASKIVDTV
+355 GNKATRTVDTT
-366 LTVDVKKGEHTETGE
+366 LKVDVKKSEHTGSAE
-381 VKQDEVKL
+381 VKQDDVML
-389 PNATD
+389 PNETD
-394 SGLTFKDKDGND
+394 KTLTFTDKNSN
-406 IDVDLNELL
+406 IFHVDLDELL
-415 KNEKTETVNENGD
+415 QKPDKTESTNAAGD

-433 KDGNKTY
+433 KDGSKTY
-440 EIVYHETNEYTDAQV
+440 EIIYHKTNEYTDAQV
-455 KDIGADKLADLLNSN
+455 KDLSADELAGLLNSN
-470 PANGTFTVKNGKVC
+470 SANGEFIVKDGKVC

-497 DATKL
+497 DASQL

-526 EDAKLR
+526 EDAELR
-532 AKKDALQKALAE
+532 AKKAALQKALAD
-544 AIYACTGTTVDPSS
+544 AIEACTGTKVDPAS
-558 LSITD
+558 LTLTD
-563 EDVSLPEGVDN
+563 EDVSFPKEN
-574 VVANR
+574 ISANK
-579 DKLKRTYI
+579 DVLNRTYV
-587 YTASDGKQY
+587 YTASDGKKY
-596 TFTYKF
+596 TFTYNFVYNDKPSSVSG
-602 AYDDTRN
+602 AGYK
-609 NITGFGDDVMKVGY
+609 GAGY
-623 FTGGIHVKSEEDVEA
+623 FMDGIHVGTEEIVAD

-644 HKRALIESGIF
+644 HKSTLIESGVF
-655 VSGDATAETNGAYT
+655 VSGNATTDANGAYT

-697 SDDTGRIIEYQTTD
+697 YDDTGRIIEYQTTD

-719 ESVEVPDSNLPSY
+719 ESVEVPDSDLPSY

-758 IRNEEQAD
+758 IHNEEQAD
-766 DQWTISSGKDESGGL
+766 DQWTLSSSKDESGSL
-781 TYTIVDKKNNVTYDD
+781 TYTIVDKKNNVTYDN
-796 LIRVGSNRFTKT
+796 LVRVGSNSYTKT
-808 VEKDGVKT
+808 VTDENGVKT
-816 TYTITVEPGNLGED
+816 TYTVTVEPGSLSESRAL
-830 MTLDKLAERY
+830 TELAERY
-840 GVDGTA
+840 GVDRTA
-846 ITVKDGVASFTRD
+846 ITVKDGVASFTKD

-864 VGYGSQLKI
+864 VSYGSQLKI

-911 GGYQVTISTSKDEII
+911 GGYQVTFSTTKEEII

-982 KPDTGI
+982 RPDTGI

-1090 HPTASTYYKVTG
+1090 HPTASTYYKVSG
-1102 TVAYNQYKPED
+1102 TVAYNQYKLED
-1113 GKTKFTQ
+1113 STSELTKEQ
-1120 EEAEALLKKLQE
+1120 AEALLKKLQA

-1140 VAFYSTEHSHMQTD
+1140 VTFYTTEHEHQQT
-1154 ENATYRIY
+1154 ERNASYRIY
-1162 LNKSKLTSY
+1162 LNKSELISY

-1185 NWNQPMYGLSNRVF
+1185 NWNQAMYGLSNKYF

-1214 FRQVDDK
+1214 FRQVEDG

-1376 EDPTTP
+1376 EGPTTP
-1382 PVQDATPDAPA
+1382 PVQDATPDDA

-1399 ENPADSPVQDATP
+1399 ENPANPSVQDATP
-1412 DAAPAAAATAT
+1412 DTVAA
-1423 RLPQTGVNW
+1423 LPKTGVNW
-1432 IAALAMSLS
+1432 FTALAMALS
-1441 GLTLMAA
+1441 GMALTVA
-1448 GAFTSLFRKSK
+1448 GAFTSLFAKSK

>member
-15 LTACVAAAPL
+15 LTACVAATPL
-25 TANAESSENAVDAQV
+25 AANAETPENAVPV
-40 PAAVDHAG
+40 
-48 TDTAADAP
+48 
-56 EAEAPEK
+56 ENKER
-63 KSPPLV
+63 
-69 TISSETTEAAA
+69 SETETPAQQASESANTA
-80 PVENQEGDRAEGMLE
+80 PVENQEHENAEGILE

-107 VVYDERDITYNEDG
+107 VEYTDREFTYNEDG
-121 TPKTEDAS
+121 TVKSEESS
-129 GKVVQKEEDKTPEEP
+129 GHIVQKEMDKSTEAASGETAGEGKDSEGSAKTPEAGETTEEGKGIEAPDADISEP
-144 GESETPKAPEEPGES
+144 VK
-159 ETPKA
+159 
-164 PTEISSDETITDIV
+164 
-178 GDAGKEIGTATK
+178 DAEGKIIGTAS
-190 KETTEQET
+190 KEERTEQET
-198 TITPTGP
+198 AITPTSP
-205 DSEEL
+205 DSEKL

-216 EDGSV
+216 PDGSV

-315 DIAKLIEADYTKT
+315 DLAKLLEADYTKT
-328 ENEDGSYTLT
+328 ENDDGSYTLT
-338 KTIKTAAGEQT
+338 KSIRTSAGEQT
-349 VYIKVT
+349 VYITVT
-355 GNKASKIVDTV
+355 GNKATRTVDTT
-366 LTVDVKKGEHTETGE
+366 LKVDVKKSEHTGSAE
-381 VKQDEVKL
+381 VKQDDVML
-389 PNATD
+389 PNKTD
-394 SGLTFKDKDGND
+394 KTLAFTDKNSNTFH
-406 IDVDLNELL
+406 VDLDELL
-415 KNEKTETVNENGD
+415 QKPDKTESTNAAGD

-433 KDGNKTY
+433 KDGSKTY
-440 EIVYHETNEYTDAQV
+440 EIIYHETNEYTDAQV
-455 KDIGADKLADLLNSN
+455 KDMSADELAKLLNSN
-470 PANGTFTVKNGKVC
+470 PDNGTFTVKDSKVC
-484 KVVNGEACEISYD
+484 KVVNGETCEISYD
-497 DATKL
+497 DATQL

-558 LSITD
+558 LNITD

-574 VVANR
+574 VFANA
-579 DKLKRTYI
+579 DKLKRTYT

-609 NITGFGDDVMKVGY
+609 NITGFGDDVKKVGY
-623 FTGGIHVKSEEDVEA
+623 FTGGIHVKPEEDVEA

-644 HKRALIESGIF
+644 HKRTLIESGIF

-681 VDFKTAPK
+681 VDFKTAPH
-689 NAVAGSIK
+689 NAVTGSIK
-697 SDDTGRIIEYQTTD
+697 YDDAGRIIEYQTTD

-719 ESVEVPDSNLPSY
+719 ETVEPADSDLPSY
-732 APVDGKTNINSKSF
+732 APVDGKTNITTKSF

-796 LIRVGSNRFTKT
+796 LIRVGSNSYTKT
-808 VEKDGVKT
+808 VTDENGVKT
-816 TYTITVEPGNLGED
+816 TYTVTVEPGSLSESRAL
-830 MTLDKLAERY
+830 TELAERY
-840 GVDGTA
+840 GVDAAA

-900 KDLQDGEILDV
+900 KDLLDGEILDV

-1090 HPTASTYYKVTG
+1090 HPTASTYYKVSG
-1102 TVAYNQYKPED
+1102 TVAYNQYKPAD
-1113 GKTKFTQ
+1113 GTSDLTKEQ
-1120 EEAEALLKKLQE
+1120 AEALLKQLQA

-1140 VAFYSTEHSHMQTD
+1140 VTFYTTEHEHQQT
-1154 ENATYRIY
+1154 ERNASYRIY
-1162 LNKSKLTSY
+1162 LNKSELISY

-1185 NWNQPMYGLSNRVF
+1185 NWNQEMYGLSNKYF
-1199 NPDAYCGG
+1199 NSDAYCGG

-1214 FRQVDDK
+1214 FRQVEDG

-1367 ETPDTPVSP
+1367 DTPDTPDTPVSP

-1382 PVQDATPDAPA
+1382 PVQDATPDEA
-1393 ETPVTP
+1393 ETPVNP
-1399 ENPADSPVQDATP
+1399 ENPSNPPVQDVTP
-1412 DAAPAAAATAT
+1412 DSTVAA
-1423 RLPQTGVNW
+1423 LPKTGVNW
-1432 IAALAMSLS
+1432 FTALAMALS
-1441 GLTLMAA
+1441 GMALTVA
-1448 GAFTSLFRKSK
+1448 GAFTSLFAKSK

>member
-15 LTACVAAAPL
+15 LTACVAATPL
-25 TANAESSENAVDAQV
+25 AANAETPENAVPV
-40 PAAVDHAG
+40 ENKERS
-48 TDTAADAP
+48 
-56 EAEAPEK
+56 EAETPAQQ
-63 KSPPLV
+63 
-69 TISSETTEAAA
+69 TSESANTA
-80 PVENQEGDRAEGMLE
+80 PVENQEHENAEGILE

-107 VVYDERDITYNEDG
+107 VEYTDREFTYNEDG
-121 TPKTEDAS
+121 TVKSEESS
-129 GKVVQKEEDKTPEEP
+129 GDIVQKEMDKSTEAASGETAGEGKDSEGSAETPEAGETTEEGKGIEAPDADISEP
-144 GESETPKAPEEPGES
+144 VK
-159 ETPKA
+159 
-164 PTEISSDETITDIV
+164 
-178 GDAGKEIGTATK
+178 DAEGKIIGTAS
-190 KETTEQET
+190 KEERTEQET
-198 TITPTGP
+198 TITPTSP
-205 DSEEL
+205 DSEKL

-216 EDGSV
+216 PDGSV

-248 EIFVTDGKGVDLKQE
+248 ETFVTDGKEVDLKQE
-263 LGKDYQEKLK
+263 LGEDYQEKLK

-280 SFNGYTVGSMEEDGD
+280 SFNDYTVGSMEEDGD

-315 DIAKLIEADYTKT
+315 DLAKLLEADYTKT
-328 ENEDGSYTLT
+328 ESTN
-338 KTIKTAAGEQT
+338 AA
-349 VYIKVT
+349 
-355 GNKASKIVDTV
+355 
-366 LTVDVKKGEHTETGE
+366 
-381 VKQDEVKL
+381 
-389 PNATD
+389 
-394 SGLTFKDKDGND
+394 
-406 IDVDLNELL
+406 
-415 KNEKTETVNENGD
+415 GD

-433 KDGNKTY
+433 KDGSKTY
-440 EIVYHETNEYTDAQV
+440 EIIYHETNEYTDAQV
-455 KDIGADKLADLLNSN
+455 KDLSADELAGLLNSN
-470 PANGTFTVKNGKVC
+470 SANGEFIAKDGKVC
-484 KVVNGEACEISYD
+484 KVVNGEACEISYN

-558 LSITD
+558 LPITD

-579 DKLKRTYI
+579 DKLKRTYT

-655 VSGDATAETNGAYT
+655 VSGNATTDANGAYT

-697 SDDTGRIIEYQTTD
+697 YDDTGRIIEYQTTD
-711 GKTIKLSY
+711 DKTIKLSY

-796 LIRVGSNRFTKT
+796 LIRVGSNSYTKT
-808 VEKDGVKT
+808 VTDENGVKT
-816 TYTITVEPGNLGED
+816 TYTVTVEPGSLSESRAL
-830 MTLDKLAERY
+830 TELAERY
-840 GVDGTA
+840 GVDAAA

-1090 HPTASTYYKVTG
+1090 HPTASTYYKVSG
-1102 TVAYNQYKPED
+1102 TVAYNQYKPAD
-1113 GKTKFTQ
+1113 GTSDLTKEQ
-1120 EEAEALLKKLQE
+1120 AEALLKQLQA

-1140 VAFYSTEHSHMQTD
+1140 VTFYTTEHEHQQT
-1154 ENATYRIY
+1154 ERNASYRIY
-1162 LNKSKLTSY
+1162 LNKSELISY

-1185 NWNQPMYGLSNRVF
+1185 NWNQAMYGLSNKYF

-1214 FRQVDDK
+1214 FRQVEDG

-1367 ETPDTPVSP
+1367 DTPDTPVSP
-1376 EDPTTP
+1376 EGPTTP
-1382 PVQDATPDAPA
+1382 PVQDVTPDEA
-1393 ETPVTP
+1393 ETPVNP
-1399 ENPADSPVQDATP
+1399 ENPANPSVQDATP
-1412 DAAPAAAATAT
+1412 DSTVAA
-1423 RLPQTGVNW
+1423 LPKTGVNW
-1432 IAALAMSLS
+1432 FAALAMALS
-1441 GLTLMAA
+1441 GMALTVA
-1448 GAFTSLFRKSK
+1448 GAFTSLFAKSK

>member
-15 LTACVAAAPL
+15 LTACVAATPL
-25 TANAESSENAVDAQV
+25 AANAETPENAVPV
-40 PAAVDHAG
+40 ENKERS
-48 TDTAADAP
+48 
-56 EAEAPEK
+56 EAETPAQQA
-63 KSPPLV
+63 
-69 TISSETTEAAA
+69 SESANTA
-80 PVENQEGDRAEGMLE
+80 PVENQEHENAEGILE

-107 VVYDERDITYNEDG
+107 VEYTDREFTYNEDG
-121 TPKTEDAS
+121 TVKSEESS
-129 GKVVQKEEDKTPEEP
+129 GAIVQKEMDKSTEAASGETAGEGKDSEGSAETPEA
-144 GESETPKAPEEPGES
+144 GETTEEGKGIKAPDADISEPV
-159 ETPKA
+159 K
-164 PTEISSDETITDIV
+164 
-178 GDAGKEIGTATK
+178 DAEGKIIGTAS
-190 KETTEQET
+190 KEERTEQET
-198 TITPTGP
+198 TITPTSP
-205 DSEEL
+205 DSEKL

-216 EDGSV
+216 PDGSV

-248 EIFVTDGKGVDLKQE
+248 EIFVTDGKEVDLKQE

-315 DIAKLIEADYTKT
+315 DLAKLLEADYTKT
-328 ENEDGSYTLT
+328 ENDDGSYTLT
-338 KTIKTAAGEQT
+338 KTIRTSAGEQT
-349 VYIKVT
+349 VYITVT
-355 GNKASKIVDTV
+355 GNKATRTVDTV
-366 LTVDVKKGEHTETGE
+366 LNVDVKKGEHSGTAD
-381 VKQDEVKL
+381 VKQDDVTL
-389 PNATD
+389 PNKTD
-394 SGLTFKDKDGND
+394 KTLTFTDKNSNTFN
-406 IDVDLNELL
+406 VDLDELL
-415 KNEKTETVNENGD
+415 QKPDKTESTNAAGD

-433 KDGNKTY
+433 KDGSKTY
-440 EIVYHETNEYTDAQV
+440 EIIYHETNEYTDAQV
-455 KDIGADKLADLLNSN
+455 KDLSADELAGLLNSN
-470 PANGTFTVKNGKVC
+470 SANGEFIVKDGKVC

-497 DATKL
+497 DASQL

-526 EDAKLR
+526 EDAELR
-532 AKKDALQKALAE
+532 AKKAALQKALAE
-544 AIYACTGTTVDPSS
+544 AIEACTGTKVDPAS
-558 LSITD
+558 LTLTD
-563 EDVSLPEGVDN
+563 EDVSFPKEN
-574 VVANR
+574 ISANK
-579 DKLKRTYI
+579 DVLNRTYV
-587 YTASDGKQY
+587 YTASDGKKY
-596 TFTYKF
+596 TFTYNFVYNDKPSSVSG
-602 AYDDTRN
+602 AGYK
-609 NITGFGDDVMKVGY
+609 GAGY
-623 FTGGIHVKSEEDVEA
+623 FMDGIHVGTEEIVAD

-644 HKRALIESGIF
+644 HKSTLIESGVF
-655 VSGDATAETNGAYT
+655 VSGNATTDANGAYT

-697 SDDTGRIIEYQTTD
+697 YDDTGRIIEYQTTD

-732 APVDGKTNINSKSF
+732 APVDGKTNINSQSF

-796 LIRVGSNRFTKT
+796 LIRVGSNSYTKT
-808 VEKDGVKT
+808 VTDENGVKT
-816 TYTITVEPGNLGED
+816 TYTVTVEPGSLSESRAL
-830 MTLDKLAERY
+830 TELAERY
-840 GVDGTA
+840 GVDAAA

-879 EGTVTTDADQAE
+879 EGTVTTDADQAD

-900 KDLQDGEILDV
+900 EDLQDGEILDV

-1090 HPTASTYYKVTG
+1090 HPTASTYYKVSG
-1102 TVAYNQYKPED
+1102 TVAYNQYKLED
-1113 GKTKFTQ
+1113 STSELTKEQ
-1120 EEAEALLKKLQE
+1120 AEALLKKLQA

-1140 VAFYSTEHSHMQTD
+1140 VTFYTTEHEHQQT
-1154 ENATYRIY
+1154 ERNASYRIY
-1162 LNKSKLTSY
+1162 LNKSELISY

-1185 NWNQPMYGLSNRVF
+1185 NWNQAMYGLSNKYF

-1214 FRQVDDK
+1214 FRQVEDG

-1367 ETPDTPVSP
+1367 DTPDTPVSP
-1376 EDPTTP
+1376 VSPEGPTTP
-1382 PVQDATPDAPA
+1382 PVQDATPDDA
-1393 ETPVTP
+1393 ETPVNP
-1399 ENPADSPVQDATP
+1399 ENPANPSVQDATP
-1412 DAAPAAAATAT
+1412 DSTVAA
-1423 RLPQTGVNW
+1423 LPKTGVNW
-1432 IAALAMSLS
+1432 FTALAMALS
-1441 GLTLMAA
+1441 GMALTVA
-1448 GAFTSLFRKSK
+1448 GAFTSLFAKSK

>member
-15 LTACVAAAPL
+15 LTACVAATPL
-25 TANAESSENAVDAQV
+25 AANAETPENAVPV
-40 PAAVDHAG
+40 ENKERS
-48 TDTAADAP
+48 
-56 EAEAPEK
+56 EAETPAQQA
-63 KSPPLV
+63 
-69 TISSETTEAAA
+69 SESANTA
-80 PVENQEGDRAEGMLE
+80 PVENQEHKNAEGILE

-107 VVYDERDITYNEDG
+107 VEYTDREFTYNEDG
-121 TPKTEDAS
+121 TVKSEESS
-129 GKVVQKEEDKTPEEP
+129 GHIVQKEMDKSTEAASGETAGEGKDSEGSAKTPEAGETTEEGKGIEAPDADISEP
-144 GESETPKAPEEPGES
+144 VK
-159 ETPKA
+159 
-164 PTEISSDETITDIV
+164 
-178 GDAGKEIGTATK
+178 DAEGKIIGTAS
-190 KETTEQET
+190 KEERTEQET
-198 TITPTGP
+198 TITPTSP
-205 DSEEL
+205 DSEKL

-216 EDGSV
+216 PDGSV

-263 LGKDYQEKLK
+263 LGEDYQEKLK
-273 WDTVDGT
+273 WGTVDGT

-315 DIAKLIEADYTKT
+315 DLAKLLEADYTKT
-328 ENEDGSYTLT
+328 ENDDGSYTLT
-338 KTIKTAAGEQT
+338 KSIRTSAGEQT
-349 VYIKVT
+349 VYITVT
-355 GNKASKIVDTV
+355 GNKATRTVDTT
-366 LTVDVKKGEHTETGE
+366 LKVDVKKSEHTGSAE
-381 VKQDEVKL
+381 VKQDDVML
-389 PNATD
+389 PNKTD
-394 SGLTFKDKDGND
+394 KTLAFTDKNSNTFH
-406 IDVDLNELL
+406 VDLDELL
-415 KNEKTETVNENGD
+415 QKPDKTESTNAAGD

-433 KDGNKTY
+433 KDGSKTY
-440 EIVYHETNEYTDAQV
+440 EIIYHETNEYTDAQV
-455 KDIGADKLADLLNSN
+455 KDLSADELAGLLNSN
-470 PANGTFTVKNGKVC
+470 SANGKFIVKDGKVC
-484 KVVNGEACEISYD
+484 KVVNDEACEISYN

-558 LSITD
+558 LPITD

-623 FTGGIHVKSEEDVEA
+623 FTGGIHVKPEEDVEA

-697 SDDTGRIIEYQTTD
+697 YDDTGRIIEYQTTD

-796 LIRVGSNRFTKT
+796 LIRVGSNSYTKT
-808 VEKDGVKT
+808 VTDENGVKT
-816 TYTITVEPGNLGED
+816 TYTVTVEPGSLSESRAL
-830 MTLDKLAERY
+830 TELAERY
-840 GVDGTA
+840 GVDAAA

-911 GGYQVTISTSKDEII
+911 GGYQVTLSTTKEEII

-946 KALLEKEKAEADAAG
+946 KALLEKERAEADAAG

-1090 HPTASTYYKVTG
+1090 HPTASTYYKVSG
-1102 TVAYNQYKPED
+1102 TVAYNQYKPAD
-1113 GKTKFTQ
+1113 GTSDLTKEQ
-1120 EEAEALLKKLQE
+1120 AEALLKQLQA

-1140 VAFYSTEHSHMQTD
+1140 VTFYTTEHEHQQT
-1154 ENATYRIY
+1154 ERNASYRIY
-1162 LNKSKLTSY
+1162 LNKSELISY

-1185 NWNQPMYGLSNRVF
+1185 NWNQAMYGLSNKYF
-1199 NPDAYCGG
+1199 NSDAYCGG

-1245 HLTITDSAQKADTG
+1245 HLTITDSAQKSDTDYA
-1259 SGVSGRY
+1259 VSGRY
-1266 NYTTTVS
+1266 SYTSTIS
-1273 GSRVN
+1273 GSGVN
-1278 YSALGTATHETWKEA
+1278 YNTIGTAAHETWKEA

-1300 TGEQGDGT
+1300 TGEQVDGT

-1367 ETPDTPVSP
+1367 DTPDTPVSP
-1376 EDPTTP
+1376 EGPTTP
-1382 PVQDATPDAPA
+1382 PVQDVTPDEA
-1393 ETPVTP
+1393 ETPVNP
-1399 ENPADSPVQDATP
+1399 ENPANPSVQDATP
-1412 DAAPAAAATAT
+1412 DSTVAA
-1423 RLPQTGVNW
+1423 LPKTGVNW
-1432 IAALAMSLS
+1432 FTALAMALS
-1441 GLTLMAA
+1441 GMALTVA
-1448 GAFTSLFRKSK
+1448 GAFTSLFAKSK

>member
-15 LTACVAAAPL
+15 LTACVAATPL
-25 TANAESSENAVDAQV
+25 AANAETPENAVPV
-40 PAAVDHAG
+40 ENKERS
-48 TDTAADAP
+48 
-56 EAEAPEK
+56 EAETPAQQA
-63 KSPPLV
+63 
-69 TISSETTEAAA
+69 SESANTA
-80 PVENQEGDRAEGMLE
+80 PVENQEHENAEGILE

-107 VVYDERDITYNEDG
+107 VEYTDREFTYNEDG
-121 TPKTEDAS
+121 TVKSEESS
-129 GKVVQKEEDKTPEEP
+129 GDIVQKEMDKSTEAASGETAGEGKDSEGSAETPEAGETTEEGKGIEAPDADISEP
-144 GESETPKAPEEPGES
+144 VK
-159 ETPKA
+159 
-164 PTEISSDETITDIV
+164 
-178 GDAGKEIGTATK
+178 DAEGKIIGTAS
-190 KETTEQET
+190 KEERTEQET
-198 TITPTGP
+198 TITPTSP
-205 DSEEL
+205 DSEKL

-216 EDGSV
+216 PDGSV

-280 SFNGYTVGSMEEDGD
+280 SFNGYTVGSMEEAGD

-315 DIAKLIEADYTKT
+315 DLAKLLEADYTKT
-328 ENEDGSYTLT
+328 ENDDGSYTLT
-338 KTIKTAAGEQT
+338 KSIRTSAGEQT
-349 VYIKVT
+349 VYITVT
-355 GNKASKIVDTV
+355 GNKATRTVDTT
-366 LTVDVKKGEHTETGE
+366 LKVDVKKSEHTGSAE
-381 VKQDEVKL
+381 VKQDDVML
-389 PNATD
+389 PNKTD
-394 SGLTFKDKDGND
+394 KTLAFTDKNSNTFH
-406 IDVDLNELL
+406 VDLDELL
-415 KNEKTETVNENGD
+415 QKPDKTESTNAAGD

-433 KDGNKTY
+433 KDGSKTY
-440 EIVYHETNEYTDAQV
+440 EIIYHETNEYTDAQV
-455 KDIGADKLADLLNSN
+455 KDLSADELAGLLNSN
-470 PANGTFTVKNGKVC
+470 SANGEFIAKDGKVC
-484 KVVNGEACEISYD
+484 KVVNGETCEISYN

-558 LSITD
+558 LPITD

-574 VVANR
+574 VSANK
-579 DKLKRTYI
+579 DKLKRTYT

-655 VSGDATAETNGAYT
+655 VSGDATTDANGAYT

-697 SDDTGRIIEYQTTD
+697 YDDTGRIIEYQTTN

-758 IRNEEQAD
+758 IHNEEQAD
-766 DQWTISSGKDESGGL
+766 DQWTLSSDKDESGSL

-796 LIRVGSNRFTKT
+796 LVRVGSNSYTKT
-808 VEKDGVKT
+808 VTDENGVKT

-830 MTLDKLAERY
+830 MALAKLAERY
-840 GVDGTA
+840 GVDRTA
-846 ITVKDGVASFTRD
+846 ITVKDGVASFTKD

-1090 HPTASTYYKVTG
+1090 HPTASTYYKVSG
-1102 TVAYNQYKPED
+1102 TVAYNQYKPAD
-1113 GKTKFTQ
+1113 GTSDLTKEQ
-1120 EEAEALLKKLQE
+1120 AEALLKQLQA

-1140 VAFYSTEHSHMQTD
+1140 VTFYTTEHEHQQT
-1154 ENATYRIY
+1154 ERNASYRIY
-1162 LNKSKLTSY
+1162 LNKSELISY

-1185 NWNQPMYGLSNRVF
+1185 NWNQAMYGLSNKYF

-1214 FRQVDDK
+1214 FRQVEDG

-1322 AESAHKEETVVR
+1322 AESAHKEETIVR

-1367 ETPDTPVSP
+1367 DTPDTPDTPVSP

-1382 PVQDATPDAPA
+1382 PVQDATPDDA
-1393 ETPVTP
+1393 ETPVNP
-1399 ENPADSPVQDATP
+1399 ENPTNPPVQDATP
-1412 DAAPAAAATAT
+1412 DSTVAA
-1423 RLPQTGVNW
+1423 LPKTGVNW
-1432 IAALAMSLS
+1432 FTALAMALS
-1441 GLTLMAA
+1441 GMALTVA
-1448 GAFTSLFRKSK
+1448 GAFTSLFAKSK

>member
-15 LTACVAAAPL
+15 LTACVAATPL
-25 TANAESSENAVDAQV
+25 AANAETPENAVPV
-40 PAAVDHAG
+40 ENKERS
-48 TDTAADAP
+48 
-56 EAEAPEK
+56 EAETPAQQA
-63 KSPPLV
+63 
-69 TISSETTEAAA
+69 SESANTA
-80 PVENQEGDRAEGMLE
+80 PVENQEHENAEGILE

-107 VVYDERDITYNEDG
+107 VEYTDREFTYNKDG
-121 TPKTEDAS
+121 TVKSEESS
-129 GKVVQKEEDKTPEEP
+129 GAIVQKEMDKSTEAASGETAGEGKDSEGSAETPEA
-144 GESETPKAPEEPGES
+144 GETTEEGKGIKAPDADISEPV
-159 ETPKA
+159 K
-164 PTEISSDETITDIV
+164 
-178 GDAGKEIGTATK
+178 DAEGKIIGTAS
-190 KETTEQET
+190 KEERTEQET
-198 TITPTGP
+198 TITPTSP
-205 DSEEL
+205 DSEKL

-216 EDGSV
+216 PDGSV

-248 EIFVTDGKGVDLKQE
+248 EIFVTDGKEVDLKQE
-263 LGKDYQEKLK
+263 LGKDYREKLK

-315 DIAKLIEADYTKT
+315 DLAKLLEADYTKT
-328 ENEDGSYTLT
+328 ENDDGSYTLT
-338 KTIKTAAGEQT
+338 KSIRTSAGEQT
-349 VYIKVT
+349 VYITVT
-355 GNKASKIVDTV
+355 GNKATRTVDTT
-366 LTVDVKKGEHTETGE
+366 LKVDVKKSEHSGTAD
-381 VKQDEVKL
+381 VKQDDVTL
-389 PNATD
+389 PNKTD
-394 SGLTFKDKDGND
+394 KTLTFADKDNNTFS
-406 IDVDLNELL
+406 VDLDELL
-415 KNEKTETVNENGD
+415 QKQDKTESTNAAGD

-433 KDGNKTY
+433 KDGSKTY
-440 EIVYHETNEYTDAQV
+440 EIVYHETSEYADAQV
-455 KDIGADKLADLLNSN
+455 KDMSADELAKLLNSN
-470 PANGTFTVKNGKVC
+470 PGNGTFTVKDGKVC

-497 DATKL
+497 DASQL

-532 AKKDALQKALAE
+532 AKKAALQKALAE

-558 LSITD
+558 LNITD

-574 VVANR
+574 VFANA
-579 DKLKRTYI
+579 DKLNRTYV
-587 YTASDGKQY
+587 YTASDGKKY
-596 TFTYKF
+596 TFTYNFVYNDKPSSVSG
-602 AYDDTRN
+602 AGYK
-609 NITGFGDDVMKVGY
+609 GAGY
-623 FTGGIHVKSEEDVEA
+623 FMDGIHVGTEEIVAD

-644 HKRALIESGIF
+644 HKSTLIESGVF
-655 VSGDATAETNGAYT
+655 VSGNATTDANGAYT

-697 SDDTGRIIEYQTTD
+697 YDDTGRIIEYQTTD

-796 LIRVGSNRFTKT
+796 LIRVGSNSYTKT
-808 VEKDGVKT
+808 VTDENGVKT

-830 MTLDKLAERY
+830 MALAKLAERY

-846 ITVKDGVASFTRD
+846 ITVKDGVASFTKD

-864 VGYGSQLKI
+864 VSYGSQLKI

-911 GGYQVTISTSKDEII
+911 GGYQVTLSTTKEEII

-1090 HPTASTYYKVTG
+1090 HPTASTYYKVSG
-1102 TVAYNQYKPED
+1102 TVAYNQYKLED
-1113 GKTKFTQ
+1113 STSELTKEQ
-1120 EEAEALLKKLQE
+1120 AEALLKKLQA

-1140 VAFYSTEHSHMQTD
+1140 VTFYTTEHEHQQT
-1154 ENATYRIY
+1154 ERNASYRIY
-1162 LNKSKLTSY
+1162 LNKSELISY
-1171 GYLSYDSNTCTNAH
+1171 GYLSHDSNTCTNAH
-1185 NWNQPMYGLSNRVF
+1185 NWNQEMYGLKNKVF

-1300 TGEQGDGT
+1300 TGEQVDGT

-1376 EDPTTP
+1376 EGPTTP
-1382 PVQDATPDAPA
+1382 PVQDATPDDA
-1393 ETPVTP
+1393 ETPVNP
-1399 ENPADSPVQDATP
+1399 ENPANPSVQDATP
-1412 DAAPAAAATAT
+1412 DTVAA
-1423 RLPQTGVNW
+1423 LPKTGVNW
-1432 IAALAMSLS
+1432 TAALAMALS
-1441 GLTLMAA
+1441 GMALTVA
-1448 GAFTSLFRKSK
+1448 GAFTSLFAKSK

>member
-15 LTACVAAAPL
+15 LTACVAATPL
-25 TANAESSENAVDAQV
+25 AANAETPENAVPV
-40 PAAVDHAG
+40 ENKERS
-48 TDTAADAP
+48 
-56 EAEAPEK
+56 EAETPAQQA
-63 KSPPLV
+63 
-69 TISSETTEAAA
+69 SESANTA
-80 PVENQEGDRAEGMLE
+80 PVENQERKNAEGILE

-107 VVYDERDITYNEDG
+107 VEYTDREFTYNEDG
-121 TPKTEDAS
+121 TVKSEESS
-129 GKVVQKEEDKTPEEP
+129 GPIVQKEMDKSTEAASGETAGEGKDSEGSAKTPEAGETTEEGKGIEAPDADISEP
-144 GESETPKAPEEPGES
+144 VK
-159 ETPKA
+159 
-164 PTEISSDETITDIV
+164 
-178 GDAGKEIGTATK
+178 DAEGKIIGTAS
-190 KETTEQET
+190 KEERTEQET
-198 TITPTGP
+198 TITPTSP
-205 DSEEL
+205 DSEKL

-216 EDGSV
+216 PDGSV

-248 EIFVTDGKGVDLKQE
+248 EIFVTDGKEVDLKQE

-295 RQTYTLTKHTEDT
+295 RQTYTLTKHTKDT

-315 DIAKLIEADYTKT
+315 DLAKLLEADYTKT
-328 ENEDGSYTLT
+328 ENDDGSYTLT
-338 KTIKTAAGEQT
+338 KSIRTSAGEQT
-349 VYIKVT
+349 VYITVT
-355 GNKASKIVDTV
+355 GNKATRTVDTT
-366 LTVDVKKGEHTETGE
+366 LKVDVKKSEHSGTAD
-381 VKQDEVKL
+381 VKQDDVTL
-389 PNATD
+389 PNKTD
-394 SGLTFKDKDGND
+394 KTLTFTDKDNNTFS
-406 IDVDLNELL
+406 VDLDELL
-415 KNEKTETVNENGD
+415 QKQDKTESTNAAGD

-433 KDGNKTY
+433 KDGSKTY
-440 EIVYHETNEYTDAQV
+440 EIVYHETSEHADAQV
-455 KDIGADKLADLLNSN
+455 KDMSADELAKLLNSN
-470 PANGTFTVKNGKVC
+470 PGNGTFTVKDGKVC

-497 DATKL
+497 DASQL

-526 EDAKLR
+526 EDAELR
-532 AKKDALQKALAE
+532 AKKAALQKALAD
-544 AIYACTGTTVDPSS
+544 AIEACTGTKVDPAS
-558 LSITD
+558 LTLTD
-563 EDVSLPEGVDN
+563 EDVSFPKEN
-574 VVANR
+574 ISANK
-579 DKLKRTYI
+579 DVLNRTYV
-587 YTASDGKQY
+587 YTASDGKKY
-596 TFTYKF
+596 TFTYNFVYNDKPSSVSG
-602 AYDDTRN
+602 AGYK
-609 NITGFGDDVMKVGY
+609 GAGY
-623 FTGGIHVKSEEDVEA
+623 FMDGIHVGTEEIVAD

-644 HKRALIESGIF
+644 HKSTLIESGIF

-697 SDDTGRIIEYQTTD
+697 YDDTGRIIEYQTTD

-719 ESVEVPDSNLPSY
+719 ESVEVPDLNLPSY

-758 IRNEEQAD
+758 IHNEEQVD
-766 DQWTISSGKDESGGL
+766 DQWTLSSSKDKSGSL

-796 LIRVGSNRFTKT
+796 LIRVGSNSYTKT
-808 VEKDGVKT
+808 VTDENGVKT
-816 TYTITVEPGNLGED
+816 TYTITVKPGSLSESRAL
-830 MTLDKLAERY
+830 TELAERY
-840 GVDGTA
+840 DVDAAT

-879 EGTVTTDADQAE
+879 EGTVTTDADQTE

-900 KDLQDGEILDV
+900 EDLQDGEILDV

-982 KPDTGI
+982 RPDTGI

-1090 HPTASTYYKVTG
+1090 HPTASTYYKVSG
-1102 TVAYNQYKPED
+1102 TVAYNQYKLED
-1113 GKTKFTQ
+1113 STSELTKEQ
-1120 EEAEALLKKLQE
+1120 AEALLKKLQA

-1140 VAFYSTEHSHMQTD
+1140 VTFYTTEHEHQQT
-1154 ENATYRIY
+1154 ERNASYRIY
-1162 LNKSKLTSY
+1162 LNKSELISY

-1185 NWNQPMYGLSNRVF
+1185 NWNQAMYGLSNKYF

-1214 FRQVDDK
+1214 FRQVEDG

-1376 EDPTTP
+1376 EGPTTP
-1382 PVQDATPDAPA
+1382 PVQDATPDDA

-1399 ENPADSPVQDATP
+1399 ENPANPSVQDATP
-1412 DAAPAAAATAT
+1412 DTVAA
-1423 RLPQTGVNW
+1423 LPKTGVNW
-1432 IAALAMSLS
+1432 TAALAMALS
-1441 GLTLMAA
+1441 GMALMAA
-1448 GAFTSLFRKSK
+1448 GAFTSLFAKSK

>member
-15 LTACVAAAPL
+15 LTACVAATPL
-25 TANAESSENAVDAQV
+25 AANAETPENAVPV
-40 PAAVDHAG
+40 ENKERS
-48 TDTAADAP
+48 
-56 EAEAPEK
+56 EAETPAQQA
-63 KSPPLV
+63 
-69 TISSETTEAAA
+69 SESANTA
-80 PVENQEGDRAEGMLE
+80 PVENQEHENAEGILE

-107 VVYDERDITYNEDG
+107 VEYTDREFTYNEDG
-121 TPKTEDAS
+121 TVKSEESS
-129 GKVVQKEEDKTPEEP
+129 GDIVQKEMDKSTEAASGETAGEGKDSEGSAETPEAGETTEEGKGIEAPDADISEP
-144 GESETPKAPEEPGES
+144 VK
-159 ETPKA
+159 
-164 PTEISSDETITDIV
+164 
-178 GDAGKEIGTATK
+178 DAEGKIIGTAS
-190 KETTEQET
+190 KEERTEQET
-198 TITPTGP
+198 TITPTSP
-205 DSEEL
+205 DSEKL

-216 EDGSV
+216 PDGSV

-263 LGKDYQEKLK
+263 LGEDYQEKLK

-315 DIAKLIEADYTKT
+315 DLAKLLEADYTKT
-328 ENEDGSYTLT
+328 ENDDGSYTLT
-338 KTIKTAAGEQT
+338 KSIRTSAGEQT
-349 VYIKVT
+349 VYITVT
-355 GNKASKIVDTV
+355 GNKATRTVDTT
-366 LTVDVKKGEHTETGE
+366 LKVDVKKSEHTGSAE
-381 VKQDEVKL
+381 VKQDDVML
-389 PNATD
+389 PNKTD
-394 SGLTFKDKDGND
+394 KTLAFTDKNSNTFH
-406 IDVDLNELL
+406 VDLDELL
-415 KNEKTETVNENGD
+415 QKPDKTESTNAAGD

-433 KDGNKTY
+433 KDGSKTY
-440 EIVYHETNEYTDAQV
+440 EIIYHETNEYTDAQV
-455 KDIGADKLADLLNSN
+455 KDLSADELAGLLNSN
-470 PANGTFTVKNGKVC
+470 SANGKFIVKDGKVC

-558 LSITD
+558 LPITD
-563 EDVSLPEGVDN
+563 EDVSLPEGVEN
-574 VVANR
+574 VSANK
-579 DKLKRTYI
+579 DKLKRTYT

-596 TFTYKF
+596 TFTYRF

-609 NITGFGDDVMKVGY
+609 HITGFGDDVKKVGY
-623 FTGGIHVKSEEDVEA
+623 FTGGIHVKPEEDVEA

-644 HKRALIESGIF
+644 HKRTLIESGIF
-655 VSGDATAETNGAYT
+655 VSGDATAETSGAYT

-681 VDFKTAPK
+681 VDFKTAPH
-689 NAVAGSIK
+689 NAVTGSIK
-697 SDDTGRIIEYQTTD
+697 YDDAGRIIEYQTTN

-719 ESVEVPDSNLPSY
+719 ETVELDDSKLPSY
-732 APVDGKTNINSKSF
+732 APVDGKTNITTKSF

-758 IRNEEQAD
+758 IHNEEQAD
-766 DQWTISSGKDESGGL
+766 DQWTLSSGKDESGSL

-796 LIRVGSNRFTKT
+796 LVRVGSNSYTKT
-808 VEKDGVKT
+808 VTDENGVKT

-830 MTLDKLAERY
+830 MALAKLAERY
-840 GVDGTA
+840 GVDRTA
-846 ITVKDGVASFTRD
+846 ITVKDGVASFTKD
-859 GKQYQ
+859 GNQYQ
-864 VGYGSQLKI
+864 VSYGSQLKI

-891 LLEKIQQMQ
+891 LLEKIQQLQ

-1090 HPTASTYYKVTG
+1090 HPTASTYYKVSG
-1102 TVAYNQYKPED
+1102 TVAYNQYKPAD
-1113 GKTKFTQ
+1113 GTSDLTKEQ
-1120 EEAEALLKKLQE
+1120 AEALLKQLQA

-1140 VAFYSTEHSHMQTD
+1140 VTFYTTEHEHQQT
-1154 ENATYRIY
+1154 ERNASYRIY
-1162 LNKSKLTSY
+1162 LNKSELISY

-1185 NWNQPMYGLSNRVF
+1185 NWNQAMYGLSNKYF
-1199 NPDAYCGG
+1199 NSDAYCGG

-1245 HLTITDSAQKADTG
+1245 HLTITDSAQKSDTG
-1259 SGVSGRY
+1259 HAVSGRY
-1266 NYTTTVS
+1266 SYTSTIS
-1273 GSRVN
+1273 GSGVN
-1278 YSALGTATHETWKEA
+1278 YNTIGTAAHETWKEA

-1367 ETPDTPVSP
+1367 DTPDTPVSP
-1376 EDPTTP
+1376 EGPTTP
-1382 PVQDATPDAPA
+1382 PVQDVTPDEA
-1393 ETPVTP
+1393 ETPVNP
-1399 ENPADSPVQDATP
+1399 ENPANPSVQDATP
-1412 DAAPAAAATAT
+1412 DSTVAA
-1423 RLPQTGVNW
+1423 LPKTGVNW
-1432 IAALAMSLS
+1432 FTALAMALS
-1441 GLTLMAA
+1441 GMALTVA
-1448 GAFTSLFRKSK
+1448 GAFTSLFAKSK

>member
-25 TANAESSENAVDAQV
+25 TANAESPENAVDAQV

-80 PVENQEGDRAEGMLE
+80 PVENQEGDQAEGMLE
-95 DRETEDKKITTD
+95 DRETEDKKSTTD

-144 GESETPKAPEEPGES
+144 GESETPKAP
-159 ETPKA
+159 
-164 PTEISSDETITDIV
+164 TEISSDDTTTSIV
-178 GDAGKEIGTATK
+178 DDSGKEIGTATK

-205 DSEEL
+205 DSEKL

-216 EDGSV
+216 PDGSV

-228 HTADKTTTNT
+228 HTAEKTTTNK
-238 TTGTVTADTK
+238 TTGEATADTK
-248 EIFVTDGKGVDLKQE
+248 ETTTTEGSEVDLVKE
-263 LGKDYQEKLK
+263 LGDDYQDALK
-273 WDTVDGT
+273 WGT
-280 SFNGYTVGSMEEDGD
+280 EIGKDINGYKVSDVAVLENDK
-295 RQTYTLTKHTEDT
+295 TYTLKKHTED
-308 DLEMTGE
+308 DNLELTGE

-394 SGLTFKDKDGND
+394 SGLTFKDKNGND

-415 KNEKTETVNENGD
+415 KKEKTETVNENGD

-455 KDIGADKLADLLNSN
+455 KDMGADNLADLLNSN

-484 KVVNGEACEISYD
+484 KVVNGEVCEISYN

-558 LSITD
+558 LPITD

-579 DKLKRTYI
+579 DKLKRTYT

-609 NITGFGDDVMKVGY
+609 NITGFGDDVMKAGY
-623 FTGGIHVKSEEDVEA
+623 FTGGIHVKPEEDVEA

-644 HKRALIESGIF
+644 HKRTLIESGIF
-655 VSGDATAETNGAYT
+655 VSGDATAETSGAYT

-681 VDFKTAPK
+681 VDFKTAPH
-689 NAVAGSIK
+689 NAVTGSIK
-697 SDDTGRIIEYQTTD
+697 YDDAGRIIEYQTTN

-796 LIRVGSNRFTKT
+796 LIRVGSNSYTKT
-808 VEKDGVKT
+808 VTDENGVKT
-816 TYTITVEPGNLGED
+816 TYTITVEPGNLDED
-830 MTLDKLAERY
+830 MTLAKLAERY
-840 GVDGTA
+840 DVDGTA
-846 ITVKDGVASFTRD
+846 ITVKDGVASFTKD

-1090 HPTASTYYKVTG
+1090 HPTASTYYKVSG
-1102 TVAYNQYKPED
+1102 TVAYNQYKPAD
-1113 GKTKFTQ
+1113 GTSDLTKEQ
-1120 EEAEALLKKLQE
+1120 AEALLKQLQA

-1140 VAFYSTEHSHMQTD
+1140 VTFYTTEHEHSQT
-1154 ENATYRIY
+1154 EKNASYRIY
-1162 LNKSKLTSY
+1162 LNKSELISY
-1171 GYLSYDSNTCTNAH
+1171 GYLSYDSNTCVNAH
-1185 NWNQPMYGLSNRVF
+1185 NWNQEMYGLSNKYF
-1199 NPDAYCGG
+1199 NSDAYCGG

-1221 TFVAQGKKTITVS
+1221 TFVAQGKKTITIS

-1300 TGEQGDGT
+1300 TGEQVDGT
-1308 LSYTYRSTQDASVD
+1308 LDYTYRTEQDATVD
-1322 AESAHKEETVVR
+1322 ADSAHMEETVQR
-1334 HGTADYEYTYTASK
+1334 HGEVTYEYTYTSSREEVDIK
-1348 DEVEIT
+1348 TDE
-1354 TDSRT
+1354 RT
-1359 ETTTPETP
+1359 ETITPD
-1367 ETPDTPVSP
+1367 TPDTPVTP
-1376 EDPTTP
+1376 EDPTNP

-1399 ENPADSPVQDATP
+1399 ENPANPPVQDAAP
-1412 DAAPAAAATAT
+1412 DAPASTVST
-1423 RLPQTGVNW
+1423 LPKTGVNW
-1432 IAALAMSLS
+1432 IAALAMGLS

-1448 GAFTSLFRKSK
+1448 GAFTSLFRKSR

>member
-15 LTACVAAAPL
+15 LTACVAATPL
-25 TANAESSENAVDAQV
+25 AANAETPENAVPV
-40 PAAVDHAG
+40 ENKERS
-48 TDTAADAP
+48 
-56 EAEAPEK
+56 EAETPAQQA
-63 KSPPLV
+63 
-69 TISSETTEAAA
+69 SESANTA
-80 PVENQEGDRAEGMLE
+80 PVENQEHKNAEGILE

-107 VVYDERDITYNEDG
+107 VEYTDREFTYNEDG
-121 TPKTEDAS
+121 TVKSEESS
-129 GKVVQKEEDKTPEEP
+129 GAIVQKEMDKSTEAASGETAGEGKDSEGSAETPEA
-144 GESETPKAPEEPGES
+144 GETTEEGKGIKAPDADISEPV
-159 ETPKA
+159 K
-164 PTEISSDETITDIV
+164 
-178 GDAGKEIGTATK
+178 DAEGKIIGTAS
-190 KETTEQET
+190 KEERTEQET
-198 TITPTGP
+198 TITPTSP
-205 DSEEL
+205 DSEKL

-216 EDGSV
+216 PDGSV

-248 EIFVTDGKGVDLKQE
+248 EIFVTDGKEVDLKQE
-263 LGKDYQEKLK
+263 LGADYQEKLK

-315 DIAKLIEADYTKT
+315 DLAKLLEADYNKT
-328 ENEDGSYTLT
+328 ENDDGSYTLT
-338 KTIKTAAGEQT
+338 KSIRTSAGEQT
-349 VYIKVT
+349 VYITVT
-355 GNKASKIVDTV
+355 GNKATRTVDTT
-366 LTVDVKKGEHTETGE
+366 LKVDVKKSEHSGTAD
-381 VKQDEVKL
+381 VKQDDVTL
-389 PNATD
+389 PNKTD
-394 SGLTFKDKDGND
+394 KTLTFTDKDNNTFS
-406 IDVDLNELL
+406 VDLDELL
-415 KNEKTETVNENGD
+415 QKQDKTESTNAAGD

-433 KDGNKTY
+433 KDGSKTY

-455 KDIGADKLADLLNSN
+455 KDLSADELAGLLNSN
-470 PANGTFTVKNGKVC
+470 SANGEFIVKDGKVC
-484 KVVNGEACEISYD
+484 KVVNGEACEISYN
-497 DATKL
+497 DATQL

-526 EDAKLR
+526 EDAELR
-532 AKKDALQKALAE
+532 AKKAALQKALAE
-544 AIYACTGTTVDPSS
+544 AIEACTGTKVDPAS
-558 LSITD
+558 LTLTD
-563 EDVSLPEGVDN
+563 EDVSFPKEN
-574 VVANR
+574 ISANK
-579 DKLKRTYI
+579 DVLNRTYV
-587 YTASDGKQY
+587 YTASDGKKY
-596 TFTYKF
+596 TFTYNFVYNDKPSSVSG
-602 AYDDTRN
+602 AGYK
-609 NITGFGDDVMKVGY
+609 GAGY
-623 FTGGIHVKSEEDVEA
+623 FMDGIHVGTEEIVAD

-644 HKRALIESGIF
+644 HKSTLIESGVF
-655 VSGDATAETNGAYT
+655 VSGNATTDANGAYT

-697 SDDTGRIIEYQTTD
+697 YDDTGRIIEYQTID

-719 ESVEVPDSNLPSY
+719 ESVKVPDSNLPSY
-732 APVDGKTNINSKSF
+732 APVDGKTNINSQSF

-796 LIRVGSNRFTKT
+796 LIRVGSNSYTKT
-808 VEKDGVKT
+808 VTDENGVKT
-816 TYTITVEPGNLGED
+816 TYTITVEPGSLSESRAL
-830 MTLDKLAERY
+830 TELAERY
-840 GVDGTA
+840 GVDAAA

-982 KPDTGI
+982 RPDTGI

-1090 HPTASTYYKVTG
+1090 HPTASTYYKVSG
-1102 TVAYNQYKPED
+1102 TVAYNQYKLED
-1113 GKTKFTQ
+1113 GTSELTKEQ
-1120 EEAEALLKKLQE
+1120 AEALLKQLQA

-1140 VAFYSTEHSHMQTD
+1140 VTFYTTEHEHQQT
-1154 ENATYRIY
+1154 ERNASYRIY
-1162 LNKSKLTSY
+1162 LNKSELISY

-1185 NWNQPMYGLSNRVF
+1185 NWNQAMYGLSKNKYF
-1199 NPDAYCGG
+1199 NSDAYCGG

-1214 FRQVDDK
+1214 FRQVEDG

-1367 ETPDTPVSP
+1367 ETPDTPVNP
-1376 EDPTTP
+1376 E
-1382 PVQDATPDAPA
+1382 VG
-1393 ETPVTP
+1393 
-1399 ENPADSPVQDATP
+1399 
-1412 DAAPAAAATAT
+1412 TAYT
-1423 RLPQTGVNW
+1423 QHRL
-1432 IAALAMSLS
+1432 
-1441 GLTLMAA
+1441 GLE
-1448 GAFTSLFRKSK
+1448 G
-1459 H
+1459 

>member
-15 LTACVAAAPL
+15 LTACVAATPL
-25 TANAESSENAVDAQV
+25 AANAETPENAVPV
-40 PAAVDHAG
+40 ENKERS
-48 TDTAADAP
+48 
-56 EAEAPEK
+56 EAETPAQQA
-63 KSPPLV
+63 
-69 TISSETTEAAA
+69 SESANTA
-80 PVENQEGDRAEGMLE
+80 PVENQEHENAEGILE

-107 VVYDERDITYNEDG
+107 VEYTDREFTYNEDG
-121 TPKTEDAS
+121 TVKSEESS
-129 GKVVQKEEDKTPEEP
+129 GAIVQKEMDKSTEAASGETAGEGKDSEGSAETPEA
-144 GESETPKAPEEPGES
+144 GETTEEGKGIKAPDADISEPV
-159 ETPKA
+159 K
-164 PTEISSDETITDIV
+164 
-178 GDAGKEIGTATK
+178 DAEGKIIGTAS
-190 KETTEQET
+190 KEERTEQET
-198 TITPTGP
+198 TITPTSP
-205 DSEEL
+205 DSEKL

-216 EDGSV
+216 PDGSV

-248 EIFVTDGKGVDLKQE
+248 EIFVTDGKEVDLKQE

-315 DIAKLIEADYTKT
+315 DLAKLLEADYTKT
-328 ENEDGSYTLT
+328 ENDDGSYTLT
-338 KTIKTAAGEQT
+338 KTIRTSAGEQT
-349 VYIKVT
+349 VYITVT
-355 GNKASKIVDTV
+355 GNKATRTVDTV
-366 LTVDVKKGEHTETGE
+366 LNVDVKKGEHSGTAD
-381 VKQDEVKL
+381 VKQDDVTL
-389 PNATD
+389 PNKTD
-394 SGLTFKDKDGND
+394 KTLTFTDKNSNTFN
-406 IDVDLNELL
+406 VDLDELL
-415 KNEKTETVNENGD
+415 QKPDKTESTNAAGD

-433 KDGNKTY
+433 KDGSKTY
-440 EIVYHETNEYTDAQV
+440 EIIYHETNEYTDAQV
-455 KDIGADKLADLLNSN
+455 KDLSADELAGLLNSN
-470 PANGTFTVKNGKVC
+470 SANGEFIVKDGKVC

-497 DATKL
+497 DASQL

-526 EDAKLR
+526 EDAELR
-532 AKKDALQKALAE
+532 AKKAALQKALAD
-544 AIYACTGTTVDPSS
+544 AIEACTGTKVDPAS
-558 LSITD
+558 LTLTD
-563 EDVSLPEGVDN
+563 EDVSFPKEN
-574 VVANR
+574 ISANK
-579 DKLKRTYI
+579 DVLNRTYV
-587 YTASDGKQY
+587 YTASDGKKY
-596 TFTYKF
+596 TFTYNFVYNDKPSSVSGEGYKG
-602 AYDDTRN
+602 A
-609 NITGFGDDVMKVGY
+609 GY
-623 FTGGIHVKSEEDVEA
+623 FMDGIHVGTEEIVAD

-644 HKRALIESGIF
+644 HKSTLIESGVF
-655 VSGDATAETNGAYT
+655 VSGNATTDANGAYT

-697 SDDTGRIIEYQTTD
+697 YDDTGRIIEYQTTD
-711 GKTIKLSY
+711 GRTIKLSY

-732 APVDGKTNINSKSF
+732 APVDGKTNINSQSF

-796 LIRVGSNRFTKT
+796 LIRVGSNSYTKT
-808 VEKDGVKT
+808 VTDENGVKT
-816 TYTITVEPGNLGED
+816 TYTITVEPGNLDED
-830 MTLDKLAERY
+830 MTLAKLAERY
-840 GVDGTA
+840 GVDAAA

-873 ETVLTT
+873 KTVLTT

-982 KPDTGI
+982 RPDTGI

-1090 HPTASTYYKVTG
+1090 HPTASTYYKVSG
-1102 TVAYNQYKPED
+1102 TVAYNQYKPAD
-1113 GKTKFTQ
+1113 GTSDLTKEQ
-1120 EEAEALLKKLQE
+1120 AEALLKQLQA

-1140 VAFYSTEHSHMQTD
+1140 VTFYTTEHEHQQT
-1154 ENATYRIY
+1154 ERNASYRIY
-1162 LNKSKLTSY
+1162 LNKSELVSY
-1171 GYLSYDSNTCTNAH
+1171 GYLSYDSNTCVNAH
-1185 NWNQPMYGLSNRVF
+1185 NWNQEMYGLKNKYF

-1214 FRQVDDK
+1214 FRQVEDG

-1300 TGEQGDGT
+1300 TGEQVDGT

-1367 ETPDTPVSP
+1367 DTPDTPASP
-1376 EDPTTP
+1376 EGPTTP
-1382 PVQDATPDAPA
+1382 PVQDATPDDA

-1399 ENPADSPVQDATP
+1399 ENPANPSVQDATP
-1412 DAAPAAAATAT
+1412 DTVAA
-1423 RLPQTGVNW
+1423 LPKTGVNW
-1432 IAALAMSLS
+1432 FTALAMALS
-1441 GLTLMAA
+1441 GMALTVA
-1448 GAFTSLFRKSK
+1448 GAFTSLFAKSK